1 MNHKPRT
8 RLAALLLACLL
19 LCPSPGRSEAA
30 IPTEETVESQT
41 QESVQKPAAT
51 PAEEA
56 AQEVK
61 PTEAPALPTQE
72 PMPEPTEAPPAE
84 ETAQEVEPTEAPA
97 LPTQEPMPEPTEAP
111 PAEETAQEVE
121 PTEAP
126 ALPTQE
132 PMPEPTEA
140 PSETA
145 LPTQPPAQAPTEAPQ
160 SPTEEPTSVPEA
172 EAPSPA
178 PETVPVQT
186 GEPLPFS
193 LQDAMA
199 QRGYAYVLAAAIP
212 LYAAQDLA
220 EPAYCMTQETAVL
233 LVRRFA
239 PEEGFAEVWLLN
251 ESYELITA
259 YTTVDALPEA
269 ALSDQE
275 VSALAGERLS
285 ALTADERLVFVVP
298 GYVPEQEPVPE
309 PGAAETVTPSAE
321 PEATETPPAQPGV
334 FVQVSTQ
341 TNAYTDIDSSG
352 MDADSLWAGC
362 FTQDA
367 TVQIEETLQ
376 DALGRW
382 WYRVRY
388 LYGDDFADGTLKWTE
403 EGTLWVLAQETCA
416 TGAADL
422 TVTDYALPV
431 SPPSRMMRM
440 SASPMPG
447 FSLKTINAPV
457 PSLYV
462 GQGGLHGSSGK
473 DSAYLQIAK
482 APGHGTVYATPHY
495 LDGYTVYCLEHTLPG
510 PGENISGGGQQPT
523 GPYVIV
529 DMDSYRTNPG
539 YSSIIYH
546 ESTLHAIGWVLRHT
560 YPFMVIDDDDPD
572 NETWSRVAGQF
583 AIRQVIREL
592 EGPQY
597 VRDYWNMDN
606 FYRASGQ
613 APGVYLE
620 YARWLAANGIA
631 RASMTGAI
639 SVSNQSTRFSGG
651 SLTGAVTLTT
661 DADLI
666 RVSRSYGALTGNTA
680 GQDESYY
687 YLNSGDTV
695 SITAPGTHLSFVAE
709 SVSSDEEEASFLVG
723 VPDVAIQ
730 KVLIPQ
736 YGAPYKLQSVTVTF
750 DMPLGA
756 AAVTKTSAST
766 GAPLAGAVFELVGG
780 NAVIATQTTG
790 ADGVARFENLQPG
803 VYTIREKSAPE
814 GYLVSVPGE
823 QSVTVTAGGTAH
835 ASFANAEI
843 TGKIR
848 VVKRDSLTREALAG
862 AEFTVTRLS
871 APAGATGVGGSVV
884 IVTDASG
891 VAETGWLP
899 WGRYRIEETKVPQHF
914 VDVGFETEVE
924 IRDSGRTCEIEVEN
938 EPTKGYIRI
947 TKTDRLNGNPIEGV
961 RFDIYENDEYGSA
974 LVGSMVTDENG
985 VAVSEPLRKG
995 RYIVR
1000 EQGKTAGYVFE
1011 EIALDAVVKPDE
1023 TTDLSVT
1030 NQPVRVRLKL
1040 YKRDADEYAGKPADA
1055 PDTRGDGELTGA
1067 VFRVLAAQDITD
1079 RQGNVI
1085 YEKGD
1090 VVVDSLTTAGED
1102 ASVTTD
1108 ALWPGVYEIVELA
1121 PPVGYQAAVDS
1132 IIVDARSAAKQS
1144 HEAVV
1149 IYEGVV
1155 TNEIRYGAQA
1165 IVKLLGGMSDDP
1177 DPDRVETPEAGAEFL
1192 VYLRKAGS
1200 YENARA
1206 LERDRLVTDENGYA
1220 KTKALPY
1227 GVYVLEQIKGA
1238 PGYELKGPILFEI
1251 DGTEDI
1257 LNPPPL
1263 TLSDRPIRYRL
1274 RLMKTDSETGKTIT
1288 LSGVS
1293 FKLRD
1298 ETGEFVTQTVSYP
1311 TLQETD
1317 TFVTDETGSVTLPE
1331 TLTWGLYFVEEVTAP
1346 KGYLIREEA
1355 LPVFVGQDGD
1365 VPGETYQIDVEVPN
1379 EPVKG
1384 RILLEKKGPRL
1395 TGFEVTADAYGN
1407 EAHRPVYEER
1417 YLAGAVFELRAAET
1431 VTGGDGTVWFEQG
1444 ELVETLTTAS
1454 DGPAASGL
1462 LPLGRYVLVEIHAP
1476 EGYAL
1481 DDTPHEVTLD
1491 ASDAY
1496 TPVVE
1501 VRAELTNEYLPAEIT
1516 LTKYKETM
1524 QAMED
1529 EHGVRQTVIT
1539 VPGEGFVFGLYNASD
1554 IPYDGGVLPAGTL
1567 VASGAT
1573 DTEGRLMFAGQ
1584 YPHGEYYVKELQAPE
1599 GWKLSAG
1606 TFPVS
1611 ILPEKAQEDAVIR
1624 AGLTVHNELICTPV
1638 TITKTDITG
1647 AAPVPGALIEVR
1659 NSRDEIIYHARTDE
1673 NGELPDILLMP
1684 GQYAFRE
1691 VLAPDGY
1698 ALNEAVCIFVV
1709 DAQGQVSGDT
1719 EIRDDWTR
1727 FSLRKTDTGGRVLAG
1742 VQFALVDA
1750 DGNQIM
1756 TAETDENG
1764 LASFERIPYG
1774 RYTVVETRPLSG
1786 YLPAG
1791 TVAELTVDG
1800 QYVNPDAPLEVVN
1813 VPADTPDIQTGVD
1826 LPFTPLMWAGVGMT
1840 AGALALIGV
1849 YGYRRRKRR

>member
-1 MNHKPRT
+1 MQTDVPV
-8 RLAALLLACLL
+8 
-19 LCPSPGRSEAA
+19 PQEAA
-30 IPTEETVESQT
+30 IPAEETPESQENV
-41 QESVQKPAAT
+41 QEPAAT

-61 PTEAPALPTQE
+61 PTEAPALPTLE
-72 PMPEPTEAPPAE
+72 PMTEPNEAPP
-84 ETAQEVEPTEAPA
+84 
-97 LPTQEPMPEPTEAP
+97 
-111 PAEETAQEVE
+111 
-121 PTEAP
+121 
-126 ALPTQE
+126 
-132 PMPEPTEA
+132 
-140 PSETA
+140 ETA

-160 SPTEEPTSVPEA
+160 PPTEEPTSVPEA

-178 PETVPVQT
+178 PETVPAQT
-186 GEPLPFS
+186 GEPLPLS

-199 QRGYAYVLAAAIP
+199 QRGYAYVLVAAIP

-233 LVRRFA
+233 LVRRLA

-259 YTTVDALPEA
+259 YTAVDALPEA

-275 VSALAGERLS
+275 VAALAGERPS

-298 GYVPEQEPVPE
+298 GYVPAQEPVPE

-321 PEATETPPAQPGV
+321 PEPAETPPAQPGA

-341 TNAYTDIDSSG
+341 TNVYTGIDWSG

-362 FTQDA
+362 FTRDA
-367 TVQIEETLQ
+367 TVQVEETLQ

-403 EGTLWVLAQETCA
+403 QGTLWVLAQETCA

-431 SPPSRMMRM
+431 SPSSRMMRM

-462 GQGGLHGSSGK
+462 GQGGLYGSSGK

-651 SLTGAVTLTT
+651 SLTGTVTLTT

-666 RVSRSYGALTGNTA
+666 RVSRSYGVLTGNTA

-766 GAPLAGAVFELVGG
+766 GASLAGAVFELVSG

-803 VYTIREKSAPE
+803 EYSIREKSAPE

-848 VVKRDSLTREALAG
+848 IVKRDGLTREALAG

-891 VAETGWLP
+891 VAETGWLS
-899 WGRYRIEETKVPQHF
+899 WGRYRIEETKVPRHY
-914 VDVGFETEVE
+914 VDVGFETEAE

-985 VAVSEPLRKG
+985 VTVSEPLRKG
-995 RYIVR
+995 RYIIR

-1055 PDTRGDGELTGA
+1055 PGTRGDGELTGA
-1067 VFRVLAAQDITD
+1067 VFRVLAAQGITD

-1085 YEKGD
+1085 YEKGA

-1274 RLMKTDSETGKTIT
+1274 RLMKTDGETGKTIT

-1365 VPGETYQIDVEVPN
+1365 APGETYQIDVEVPN

-1481 DDTPHEVTLD
+1481 DDMPHEVTLD

-1554 IPYDGGVLPAGTL
+1554 IPYDGGVLPAGML

-1573 DTEGRLMFAGQ
+1573 DAEGRLVFAGQ
-1584 YPHGEYYVKELQAPE
+1584 YPHGKYYVKELQAPE

-1624 AGLTVHNELICTPV
+1624 AGLTVHNEMICTPV

-1659 NSRDEIIYHARTDE
+1659 NSRDEIIYRARTDE

-1774 RYTVVETRPLSG
+1774 RYTVVETKPLPG

-1800 QYVNPDAPLEVVN
+1800 QYVNPDAPLEIVN

-1826 LPFTPLMWAGVGMT
+1826 LPFTSLMWAGVGMT
-1840 AGALALIGV
+1840 ASALVLIGV

>member
-8 RLAALLLACLL
+8 RLAAMLLACLL

-30 IPTEETVESQT
+30 VQT
-41 QESVQKPAAT
+41 DVPVPQEAAM

-84 ETAQEVEPTEAPA
+84 EAVQEVTPTEAPV
-97 LPTQEPMPEPTEAP
+97 LPTQGAIPEPTGAP
-111 PAEETAQEVE
+111 PA
-121 PTEAP
+121 
-126 ALPTQE
+126 
-132 PMPEPTEA
+132 
-140 PSETA
+140 ETA
-145 LPTQPPAQAPTEAPQ
+145 LPTQPPAQAPTEAPPNSIEEPASASQ
-160 SPTEEPTSVPEA
+160 TEEPAATDV
-172 EAPSPA
+172 
-178 PETVPVQT
+178 V
-186 GEPLPFS
+186 PLPLS

-212 LYAAQDLA
+212 LYAAQDLV

-233 LVRRFA
+233 LVHRFA
-239 PEEGFAEVWLLN
+239 PEEGFTEVWLLN
-251 ESYELITA
+251 ESYELTTA
-259 YTTVDALPEA
+259 YTAVDALPEA

-275 VSALAGERLS
+275 VAALAGERSS

-298 GYVPEQEPVPE
+298 GYVPEQVTVTET
-309 PGAAETVTPSAE
+309 GAAETVTPSAE
-321 PEATETPPAQPGV
+321 PEATETQPAQPGA

-341 TNAYTDIDSSG
+341 TNVYTGIDWSG
-352 MDADSLWAGC
+352 MDADRLWAGC

-367 TVQIEETLQ
+367 TVQVEETLQ

-388 LYGDDFADGTLKWTE
+388 LFGDDFDDGTLKWTE
-403 EGTLWVLAQETCA
+403 QGTLWVLEQETCI

-431 SPPSRMMRM
+431 STSSRMMRK

-462 GQGGLHGSSGK
+462 GQGGLYGSSGR

-651 SLTGAVTLTT
+651 SLTGTVTLTT

-766 GAPLAGAVFELVGG
+766 GAPLAGAVFELVSG

-848 VVKRDSLTREALAG
+848 IVKRDSLTREALAG

-884 IVTDASG
+884 IVTAASG

-899 WGRYRIEETKVPQHF
+899 WGRYRIKETKVPRHY
-914 VDVGFETEVE
+914 VDVGFETEAE

-1000 EQGKTAGYVFE
+1000 EHGETAGYVFE

-1055 PDTRGDGELTGA
+1055 PGTRGDGELTGA

-1085 YEKGD
+1085 YEKGA

-1121 PPVGYQAAVDS
+1121 PPVGYQESDTAITIDTRDAA
-1132 IIVDARSAAKQS
+1132 RQS
-1144 HEAVV
+1144 VEAV
-1149 IYEGVV
+1149 ITYEGVI
-1155 TNEIRYGAQA
+1155 TNSIKMGAQA

-1227 GVYVLEQIKGA
+1227 GVYVLEQTKGA

-1365 VPGETYQIDVEVPN
+1365 APGETYQIDVEVPN

-1529 EHGVRQTVIT
+1529 EYGVRQTVIT

-1554 IPYDGGVLPAGTL
+1554 IPCDGGVLPAGTL

-1573 DTEGRLMFAGQ
+1573 DADGRLVFAGQ

-1647 AAPVPGALIEVR
+1647 SAPVPGALIEVR
-1659 NSRDEIIYHARTDE
+1659 NSRDEIIYRARTDE

-1727 FSLRKTDTGGRVLAG
+1727 FSLRKTDTGGRALAG

-1840 AGALALIGV
+1840 VGGLVLIGA

>member
-8 RLAALLLACLL
+8 RLAAMLLACLL

-30 IPTEETVESQT
+30 VQTDVPVPQEAAIPAEETMEP
-41 QESVQKPAAT
+41 QETVQEPAAT

-56 AQEVK
+56 AQEVE
-61 PTEAPALPTQE
+61 PTEAPVLPTQE
-72 PMPEPTEAPPAE
+72 PMPESTEAPP
-84 ETAQEVEPTEAPA
+84 
-97 LPTQEPMPEPTEAP
+97 
-111 PAEETAQEVE
+111 
-121 PTEAP
+121 
-126 ALPTQE
+126 
-132 PMPEPTEA
+132 
-140 PSETA
+140 ETA
-145 LPTQPPAQAPTEAPQ
+145 LQTQPPAQAPTEVPQ
-160 SPTEEPTSVPEA
+160 PPTEEPTSVPEP

-178 PETVPVQT
+178 PETVPAQT
-186 GEPLPFS
+186 GEPLPLS

-199 QRGYAYVLAAAIP
+199 QHGYAYVLAAAIP

-233 LVRRFA
+233 LVHRFA

-259 YTTVDALPEA
+259 YTAVDALPEA

-275 VSALAGERLS
+275 VAALAGERPS

-298 GYVPEQEPVPE
+298 GYVPAQEPVPE

-321 PEATETPPAQPGV
+321 PEAAETPSVQPGA

-341 TNAYTDIDSSG
+341 TNVYTDIDSSG

-367 TVQIEETLQ
+367 TVQVEETLQ

-403 EGTLWVLAQETCA
+403 QGTLWVLALETCV

-431 SPPSRMMRM
+431 SPSSRMMRM

-462 GQGGLHGSSGK
+462 GQGGLYGSSGK

-651 SLTGAVTLTT
+651 SLTGTVTLTT

-766 GAPLAGAVFELVGG
+766 GAPLAGAVFELVSGD
-780 NAVIATQTTG
+780 AVIATQTTG

-848 VVKRDSLTREALAG
+848 IVKRDSLTREALAG

-899 WGRYRIEETKVPQHF
+899 WGRYRIEETTVPQHY

-924 IRDSGRTCEIEVEN
+924 IRDNGRTCEIEVEN

-1000 EQGKTAGYVFE
+1000 EHGETAGYVFE

-1030 NQPVRVRLKL
+1030 NQPVQVRLKL
-1040 YKRDADEYAGKPADA
+1040 YKRDADEYAGKPADV
-1055 PDTRGDGELTGA
+1055 PGTRGDGELTGA

-1079 RQGNVI
+1079 RQDNVI
-1085 YEKGD
+1085 YEKGA

-1108 ALWPGVYEIVELA
+1108 ALWPGMYEIVELA

-1132 IIVDARSAAKQS
+1132 IIVDARSAAEQS

-1274 RLMKTDSETGKTIT
+1274 RLIKTDSETGKAVT

-1311 TLQETD
+1311 TRQETD

-1355 LPVFVGQDGD
+1355 LTVFVGQDGD

-1454 DGPAASGL
+1454 NGPAASGL

-1573 DTEGRLMFAGQ
+1573 DADGRLIFAGQ

-1599 GWKLSAG
+1599 GWKLPAG

-1659 NSRDEIIYHARTDE
+1659 NSRDEIIYRARTDE

-1774 RYTVVETRPLSG
+1774 RYTVVETQPLPG

-1840 AGALALIGV
+1840 ASALVLIGV

>member
-8 RLAALLLACLL
+8 RLAAMLLACLL

-30 IPTEETVESQT
+30 VQTDVPVPQEAAIPAEETPESQET
-41 QESVQKPAAT
+41 VQEPAAT

-56 AQEVK
+56 
-61 PTEAPALPTQE
+61 
-72 PMPEPTEAPPAE
+72 
-84 ETAQEVEPTEAPA
+84 AQEVEPTEAPA
-97 LPTQEPMPEPTEAP
+97 LPTEEPMPESTEAP
-111 PAEETAQEVE
+111 TAET
-121 PTEAP
+121 

-132 PMPEPTEA
+132 
-140 PSETA
+140 
-145 LPTQPPAQAPTEAPQ
+145 PTQPPAQAPTEAPPNSIEEPASASQ
-160 SPTEEPTSVPEA
+160 TEEPAATDV
-172 EAPSPA
+172 
-178 PETVPVQT
+178 V
-186 GEPLPFS
+186 PLPLS

-199 QRGYAYVLAAAIP
+199 QRGYAYVLAAVIP

-233 LVRRFA
+233 LVHRFA

-251 ESYELITA
+251 ESYELTTA
-259 YTTVDALPEA
+259 YTAVDALPEA

-275 VSALAGERLS
+275 VAALAGERPS

-298 GYVPEQEPVPE
+298 GYVPAQEPVPE

-321 PEATETPPAQPGV
+321 PEAAETPSVQPGA

-341 TNAYTDIDSSG
+341 TNVYTDIDSSG

-367 TVQIEETLQ
+367 TVQVEETLQ

-403 EGTLWVLAQETCA
+403 QGTLWVLAQETCV

-431 SPPSRMMRM
+431 SPSSRMMRM

-462 GQGGLHGSSGK
+462 GQGGLYGSSGR

-756 AAVTKTSAST
+756 AVVTKTSAST
-766 GAPLAGAVFELVGG
+766 GAPLAGAVFELVSG

-848 VVKRDSLTREALAG
+848 IVKRDSLTREALAG

-871 APAGATGVGGSVV
+871 APAGATGVGDSVV

-899 WGRYRIEETKVPQHF
+899 WGRYRIEETTVPQHY

-924 IRDSGRTCEIEVEN
+924 IRDRGRTCEIEVEN

-974 LVGSMVTDENG
+974 LAGSMVTDENG
-985 VAVSEPLRKG
+985 VAVCEPLRKG

-1000 EQGKTAGYVFE
+1000 EHGETAGYVFE

-1055 PDTRGDGELTGA
+1055 PGTRGDGELTGA
-1067 VFRVLAAQDITD
+1067 VFRVLAAQGITD

-1085 YEKGD
+1085 YKKGA
-1090 VVVDSLTTAGED
+1090 VVVDSLTTAGQD

-1121 PPVGYQAAVDS
+1121 PPVGYQASETS
-1132 IIVDARSAAKQS
+1132 ITMDTRDAARQS
-1144 HEAVV
+1144 VEAV
-1149 IYEGVV
+1149 ITYEGVV

-1274 RLMKTDSETGKTIT
+1274 RLIKTDSETGKTIT

-1365 VPGETYQIDVEVPN
+1365 SPGETYQIDVEVPN

-1407 EAHRPVYEER
+1407 EAYRPVYEER

-1454 DGPAASGL
+1454 NGPAASGL

-1491 ASDAY
+1491 ASDAD

-1573 DTEGRLMFAGQ
+1573 DADGRLVFAGQ

-1599 GWKLSAG
+1599 GWKLPAG
-1606 TFPVS
+1606 TLPVS

-1647 AAPVPGALIEVR
+1647 SAPVPGALIEVR
-1659 NSRDEIIYHARTDE
+1659 NSRDEIIYRARTDE

-1800 QYVNPDAPLEVVN
+1800 QYVNPDAPLEIVN

-1840 AGALALIGV
+1840 AGALVLIGA

>member
-8 RLAALLLACLL
+8 RLAAMLLACLL

-30 IPTEETVESQT
+30 IPTEETMEP
-41 QESVQKPAAT
+41 QETVQEPAAT

-56 AQEVK
+56 AQEVE
-61 PTEAPALPTQE
+61 PTEAPVLPTQE
-72 PMPEPTEAPPAE
+72 PMPESTEAPPAE
-84 ETAQEVEPTEAPA
+84 EAAQEVEPTEAPA
-97 LPTQEPMPEPTEAP
+97 LPTEEPMPEPTEAP
-111 PAEETAQEVE
+111 PAET
-121 PTEAP
+121 

-132 PMPEPTEA
+132 
-140 PSETA
+140 
-145 LPTQPPAQAPTEAPQ
+145 PTQPPAQAPTEVPPA
-160 SPTEEPTSVPEA
+160 STEEP
-172 EAPSPA
+172 AP
-178 PETVPVQT
+178 TDVV
-186 GEPLPFS
+186 PLPLS

-212 LYAAQDLA
+212 LYAVQDLA
-220 EPAYCMTQETAVL
+220 EPAYCMAQETAVL
-233 LVRRFA
+233 LVHRFA

-251 ESYELITA
+251 ESYELTTA
-259 YTTVDALPEA
+259 YTAVDALPEA

-275 VSALAGERLS
+275 VAALAGERPS

-298 GYVPEQEPVPE
+298 GYVPAQETVTE
-309 PGAAETVTPSAE
+309 TGAAETVSPSAE
-321 PEATETPPAQPGV
+321 PEATETPPAQPGA

-367 TVQIEETLQ
+367 TVQVEETLQ

-403 EGTLWVLAQETCA
+403 QGTLWVLAQETCI

-431 SPPSRMMRM
+431 SPSSRMMRM

-462 GQGGLHGSSGK
+462 GQGGLHGGSGR

-560 YPFMVIDDDDPD
+560 YPFMVIDDNDPD

-666 RVSRSYGALTGNTA
+666 RVSRSYGVLTGNTA

-814 GYLVSVPGE
+814 GYFVSVPGE

-848 VVKRDSLTREALAG
+848 VVKRDGLTREALAG

-871 APAGATGVGGSVV
+871 APAGATGVGDSVV

-899 WGRYRIEETKVPQHF
+899 WGRYRIEETTVPQHY

-924 IRDSGRTCEIEVEN
+924 IRDSGRTCEIAVEN

-1000 EQGKTAGYVFE
+1000 EHGETAGYVFE

-1055 PDTRGDGELTGA
+1055 PGTRGDGELTGA

-1085 YEKGD
+1085 YEKGA
-1090 VVVDSLTTAGED
+1090 VVVDSLTTADQD

-1121 PPVGYQAAVDS
+1121 PPVGYQESDTAITIDTRDAA
-1132 IIVDARSAAKQS
+1132 RQS
-1144 HEAVV
+1144 VEAV
-1149 IYEGVV
+1149 ITYEGVI
-1155 TNEIRYGAQA
+1155 TNSIKMGAQA

-1365 VPGETYQIDVEVPN
+1365 SPGETYQIDVEVPN

-1554 IPYDGGVLPAGTL
+1554 IPCDGGVLPAGTL

-1573 DTEGRLMFAGQ
+1573 DADGRLVFAGQ

-1647 AAPVPGALIEVR
+1647 SAPVPGALIEVR
-1659 NSRDEIIYHARTDE
+1659 NSRDEIIYRARTDE

-1742 VQFALVDA
+1742 VQFALVDT

-1764 LASFERIPYG
+1764 LASFERIPHG
-1774 RYTVVETRPLSG
+1774 RYSVVETQPLPG

-1800 QYVNPDAPLEVVN
+1800 QYVNPDAPLEIVN

-1840 AGALALIGV
+1840 VGGLVLIGV

>member
-1 MNHKPRT
+1 MNHKPHT

-30 IPTEETVESQT
+30 VQTDVPVPQKAAIPAEETLESQET
-41 QESVQKPAAT
+41 MQEPAAT

-56 AQEVK
+56 AQEVE
-61 PTEAPALPTQE
+61 PTEAPVLPTQE
-72 PMPEPTEAPPAE
+72 PMPESTEAPP
-84 ETAQEVEPTEAPA
+84 
-97 LPTQEPMPEPTEAP
+97 
-111 PAEETAQEVE
+111 
-121 PTEAP
+121 
-126 ALPTQE
+126 
-132 PMPEPTEA
+132 
-140 PSETA
+140 ETA

-160 SPTEEPTSVPEA
+160 PPTEEPTSVPEA

-178 PETVPVQT
+178 PETVPAQT
-186 GEPLPFS
+186 GEPLPLS

-233 LVRRFA
+233 LVHRFA

-259 YTTVDALPEA
+259 YTAVDALPEA

-275 VSALAGERLS
+275 VAALAGERPS

-298 GYVPEQEPVPE
+298 GYVPAQEPVPE
-309 PGAAETVTPSAE
+309 PGAAEIVSPSAE
-321 PEATETPPAQPGV
+321 PEATETPPAQPGA

-341 TNAYTDIDSSG
+341 TNVYTDIDSSG

-367 TVQIEETLQ
+367 TVQVEETLQ

-388 LYGDDFADGTLKWTE
+388 LFGDDFADGTLKWTE
-403 EGTLWVLAQETCA
+403 QGTLWVLAQETRA

-651 SLTGAVTLTT
+651 SLTGTVTLTT

-666 RVSRSYGALTGNTA
+666 RVSRSYGVLTGNTA

-766 GAPLAGAVFELVGG
+766 GAPLADAVFELVGG

-848 VVKRDSLTREALAG
+848 IVKRDSLTREALAG

-899 WGRYRIEETKVPQHF
+899 WGRYRIEETTVPQHY

-924 IRDSGRTCEIEVEN
+924 IWDSGRTCEIEVEN

-1055 PDTRGDGELTGA
+1055 PGTRGDGELTGA

-1085 YEKGD
+1085 YEKGA

-1108 ALWPGVYEIVELA
+1108 ALWPGMYVFEELA
-1121 PPVGYQAAVDS
+1121 PPVGYQASDTAITIDTR
-1132 IIVDARSAAKQS
+1132 DAARQS
-1144 HEAVV
+1144 VETV
-1149 IYEGVV
+1149 ITYEGVI
-1155 TNEIRYGAQA
+1155 TNSIKMGAQA

-1206 LERDRLVTDENGYA
+1206 FERDRLVTDENGYA

-1251 DGTEDI
+1251 DGTEDV

-1274 RLMKTDSETGKTIT
+1274 RLMKTDGETGKAVT

-1311 TLQETD
+1311 TRQETD

-1365 VPGETYQIDVEVPN
+1365 APGETYQIDVEVPN

-1395 TGFEVTADAYGN
+1395 TGFEVTADAHGN

-1501 VRAELTNEYLPAEIT
+1501 VCAELTNEYLPAEIT

-1524 QAMED
+1524 QTMED

-1539 VPGEGFVFGLYNASD
+1539 VPGEGFVFGLFNTSD
-1554 IPYDGGVLPAGTL
+1554 IPHDGGVLPAGTL

-1573 DTEGRLMFAGQ
+1573 DADGRLVFAGQ
-1584 YPHGEYYVKELQAPE
+1584 YPQGEYYVKELQAPE
-1599 GWKLSAG
+1599 GWKLPAG

-1624 AGLTVHNELICTPV
+1624 AGLAVHNELIRTPV

-1647 AAPVPGALIEVR
+1647 SAPVPGALIEVR
-1659 NSRDEIIYHARTDE
+1659 NSRDEIIYRARTDE

-1709 DAQGQVSGDT
+1709 NAQGQVSGDT

-1774 RYTVVETRPLSG
+1774 RYSVVETQPLPG

-1800 QYVNPDAPLEVVN
+1800 QYVNPDAPLEIVN
-1813 VPADTPDIQTGVD
+1813 VPADTTDIQTGVD

-1840 AGALALIGV
+1840 AGALALVSV

>member
-1 MNHKPRT
+1 MNHKPHT

-30 IPTEETVESQT
+30 VQTDVPVPQKAAIPAEETPESQET
-41 QESVQKPAAT
+41 VQEPAAT

-72 PMPEPTEAPPAE
+72 PMPEPTEAPP
-84 ETAQEVEPTEAPA
+84 
-97 LPTQEPMPEPTEAP
+97 
-111 PAEETAQEVE
+111 
-121 PTEAP
+121 
-126 ALPTQE
+126 
-132 PMPEPTEA
+132 
-140 PSETA
+140 ETA
-145 LPTQPPAQAPTEAPQ
+145 LQTQPPAQAPTEAPQ
-160 SPTEEPTSVPEA
+160 PPTEEPTSVPEA

-178 PETVPVQT
+178 PETVPAQT
-186 GEPLPFS
+186 GEPLPLF

-220 EPAYCMTQETAVL
+220 EPAYCMAQETAVL
-233 LVRRFA
+233 LVHRLV
-239 PEEGFAEVWLLN
+239 PEGFAEVWLLN
-251 ESYELITA
+251 ESYGLITA
-259 YTTVDALPEA
+259 YTAVDALPEA

-275 VSALAGERLS
+275 VAALAGERPS

-298 GYVPEQEPVPE
+298 GYVPAQETVTE
-309 PGAAETVTPSAE
+309 TGAAETVSPSAE
-321 PEATETPPAQPGV
+321 PEATETPPAQPGA

-367 TVQIEETLQ
+367 TVQVEETLQ

-403 EGTLWVLAQETCA
+403 QGTLWVLEQETCI

-431 SPPSRMMRM
+431 SPSSRMMRM

-462 GQGGLHGSSGK
+462 GQGGLHGSSGR

-651 SLTGAVTLTT
+651 SLTGTVTLTT

-666 RVSRSYGALTGNTA
+666 RVSRSYGVLTGNTA

-766 GAPLAGAVFELVGG
+766 GAPLAGAVFDLVSGD
-780 NAVIATQTTG
+780 AVIATQTTG

-814 GYLVSVPGE
+814 GYFVSVPGE

-871 APAGATGVGGSVV
+871 APAGATGVGDSVV

-899 WGRYRIEETKVPQHF
+899 WGRYRIEETKVPRHY

-961 RFDIYENDEYGSA
+961 HFDIYENDEYGSA
-974 LVGSMVTDENG
+974 LAGSMVTDENG

-1000 EQGKTAGYVFE
+1000 EHGETAGYVFE

-1040 YKRDADEYAGKPADA
+1040 YKRDADEYAGKAADA
-1055 PDTRGDGELTGA
+1055 PGTRGDGELTGA

-1085 YEKGD
+1085 YEKGA

-1108 ALWPGVYEIVELA
+1108 ALWPGMYEIVELA
-1121 PPVGYQAAVDS
+1121 PPVGYQASDTAITIDTR
-1132 IIVDARSAAKQS
+1132 DAARQS
-1144 HEAVV
+1144 VEAV
-1149 IYEGVV
+1149 ITYEGVI
-1155 TNEIRYGAQA
+1155 TNSIKMGAQA

-1573 DTEGRLMFAGQ
+1573 DTEGRLVFAGQ

-1659 NSRDEIIYHARTDE
+1659 NSRDEIIYRARTDE

>member
-8 RLAALLLACLL
+8 RLAAMLLACLL

-30 IPTEETVESQT
+30 VQT
-41 QESVQKPAAT
+41 DVPVPQEAAM

-72 PMPEPTEAPPAE
+72 PMPELTEAPPAE
-84 ETAQEVEPTEAPA
+84 TE
-97 LPTQEPMPEPTEAP
+97 LPTQE
-111 PAEETAQEVE
+111 
-121 PTEAP
+121 
-126 ALPTQE
+126 
-132 PMPEPTEA
+132 
-140 PSETA
+140 
-145 LPTQPPAQAPTEAPQ
+145 PTQPPAQAPTEVPQ
-160 SPTEEPTSVPEA
+160 PPTEEPTSVPEA

-178 PETVPVQT
+178 PETVPAQT
-186 GEPLPFS
+186 GEPLPLS

-233 LVRRFA
+233 LVRRFV
-239 PEEGFAEVWLLN
+239 PEEGFAEVWLLDAN
-251 ESYELITA
+251 YELIAA
-259 YTTVDALPEA
+259 YTAVDALPEA

-275 VSALAGERLS
+275 VDALASERPS
-285 ALTADERLVFVVP
+285 ALTSDDCLVFVVP
-298 GYVPEQEPVPE
+298 GYAPAQEPVAEPGMAEETTSAPE
-309 PGAAETVTPSAE
+309 PETTAA
-321 PEATETPPAQPGV
+321 PPAQPGA

-341 TNAYTDIDSSG
+341 TNVYTDIDSSG

-367 TVQIEETLQ
+367 TVQVEETLQ

-403 EGTLWVLAQETCA
+403 QGTLWVLAQETCA

-431 SPPSRMMRM
+431 SPSPRMMRM

-651 SLTGAVTLTT
+651 SLTGTVTLTT

-666 RVSRSYGALTGNTA
+666 RVSRSYGVLTGNTA

-766 GAPLAGAVFELVGG
+766 GAPLAGAVFELAGG

-803 VYTIREKSAPE
+803 MYTIREKSAPE

-823 QSVTVTAGGTAH
+823 QSVTVTADGTAH

-848 VVKRDSLTREALAG
+848 IVKRDSLTREALAG

-899 WGRYRIEETKVPQHF
+899 WGRYRIEEIKVPQHF

-961 RFDIYENDEYGSA
+961 RFDIYENDEYGSVLA
-974 LVGSMVTDENG
+974 CSMVTDKNG

-1000 EQGKTAGYVFE
+1000 EHGETAGYVFE

-1055 PDTRGDGELTGA
+1055 PGTRGDGELTGA

-1079 RQGNVI
+1079 RQDNVI
-1085 YEKGD
+1085 YEKGA
-1090 VVVDSLTTAGED
+1090 VVVDSLTTAGQD

-1206 LERDRLVTDENGYA
+1206 FERDRLVTDENGYA

-1274 RLMKTDSETGKTIT
+1274 RLIKTDSETGKAVT

-1311 TLQETD
+1311 TRQETD

-1365 VPGETYQIDVEVPN
+1365 APGETYQIDVEVPN

-1384 RILLEKKGPRL
+1384 RILLEKKGLRL

-1573 DTEGRLMFAGQ
+1573 DTDGRLVLAGQ

-1599 GWKLSAG
+1599 GWKLPAG

-1659 NSRDEIIYHARTDE
+1659 NSRDEIIYRARTDE

-1709 DAQGQVSGDT
+1709 DALGQVSGDT

-1764 LASFERIPYG
+1764 LASFERIPHG
-1774 RYTVVETRPLSG
+1774 RYTVVETQPLPG

-1800 QYVNPDAPLEVVN
+1800 QYVNPDAPLEIVN
-1813 VPADTPDIQTGVD
+1813 VPADTTDIQTGVD
-1826 LPFTPLMWAGVGMT
+1826 LPFTPLMWTGVGMT
-1840 AGALALIGV
+1840 AGGLVLIGV

>member
-8 RLAALLLACLL
+8 RLAAMLLACLL

-30 IPTEETVESQT
+30 VQTDVPVPQEAAIPAEETPESQET
-41 QESVQKPAAT
+41 VQEPAAT

-72 PMPEPTEAPPAE
+72 PMPESTEAPPAE
-84 ETAQEVEPTEAPA
+84 EAVQEVTPTEAPV
-97 LPTQEPMPEPTEAP
+97 LPTQGAMPEPTGAP
-111 PAEETAQEVE
+111 PA
-121 PTEAP
+121 
-126 ALPTQE
+126 
-132 PMPEPTEA
+132 
-140 PSETA
+140 ETA
-145 LPTQPPAQAPTEAPQ
+145 LPTQPPAQAPTEAPPNSIEEPASASQ
-160 SPTEEPTSVPEA
+160 TEEP
-172 EAPSPA
+172 AP
-178 PETVPVQT
+178 TDVV
-186 GEPLPFS
+186 PLPLS

-233 LVRRFA
+233 LVQRLV

-251 ESYELITA
+251 ESYELTTA
-259 YTTVDALPEA
+259 YTAVDALPEA

-275 VSALAGERLS
+275 VSALAGERPS
-285 ALTADERLVFVVP
+285 ALTADEHLVFVVP
-298 GYVPEQEPVPE
+298 GYVPAQEPVPE

-321 PEATETPPAQPGV
+321 PEAAETPSVQPGA

-341 TNAYTDIDSSG
+341 TNVFSDVDTSFPENDSG
-352 MDADSLWAGC
+352 DLWLGY
-362 FTQDA
+362 FTRDA

-403 EGTLWVLAQETCA
+403 QGTLWVLAQETCA

-583 AIRQVIREL
+583 AIRQVISEL

-651 SLTGAVTLTT
+651 SLTGTVTLTT

-666 RVSRSYGALTGNTA
+666 RVSRSYGVLTGNTA

-766 GAPLAGAVFELVGG
+766 GAPLAGAVFELAGG

-848 VVKRDSLTREALAG
+848 IVKRDSLTREALAG

-899 WGRYRIEETKVPQHF
+899 WGRYRIEETTVPQHY

-924 IRDSGRTCEIEVEN
+924 IRDRGRTCEIEVEN

-947 TKTDRLNGNPIEGV
+947 TKTDRLNGNPIEGM
-961 RFDIYENDEYGSA
+961 RFDIYENDEHGSA
-974 LVGSMVTDENG
+974 LVCSMVTDENG
-985 VAVSEPLRKG
+985 VAVSELLRKG

-1000 EQGKTAGYVFE
+1000 EHGETAGYVFE

-1030 NQPVRVRLKL
+1030 NQPARVRLEL
-1040 YKRDADEYAGKPADA
+1040 YKRDADEYAGKPADV
-1055 PDTRGDGELTGA
+1055 PGTRGDGELTGA

-1085 YEKGD
+1085 YEKGA

-1108 ALWPGVYEIVELA
+1108 ALWPGMYEIVELA

-1132 IIVDARSAAKQS
+1132 IIVDARSAAEQS

-1206 LERDRLVTDENGYA
+1206 FERDRLVTDENGYA

-1311 TLQETD
+1311 TRQETD

-1355 LPVFVGQDGD
+1355 LTVFVGQDGD
-1365 VPGETYQIDVEVPN
+1365 APGETYQIDVEVPN

-1407 EAHRPVYEER
+1407 EAHRPVYEES
-1417 YLAGAVFELRAAET
+1417 YLAGTVFELRAAET
-1431 VTGGDGTVWFEQG
+1431 ITGGDGTVWFEQG

-1573 DTEGRLMFAGQ
+1573 DTDGRLVFAGR

-1599 GWKLSAG
+1599 GWKLPAR

-1624 AGLTVHNELICTPV
+1624 AGLTVHNEMICTPV

-1659 NSRDEIIYHARTDE
+1659 NSRDEIIYRARTDE

-1764 LASFERIPYG
+1764 LASFERIPHG
-1774 RYTVVETRPLSG
+1774 RYSVVETKPLPG

-1800 QYVNPDAPLEVVN
+1800 QYVNPDAPLEIVN

-1840 AGALALIGV
+1840 VGGLVLIGA

>member
-30 IPTEETVESQT
+30 VQTEVPVQKEAAIPAEETPESQET
-41 QESVQKPAAT
+41 VQEPAAT

-72 PMPEPTEAPPAE
+72 PMPEPTEAPP
-84 ETAQEVEPTEAPA
+84 
-97 LPTQEPMPEPTEAP
+97 
-111 PAEETAQEVE
+111 
-121 PTEAP
+121 
-126 ALPTQE
+126 
-132 PMPEPTEA
+132 
-140 PSETA
+140 ETA

-160 SPTEEPTSVPEA
+160 PPTEEPTSVPEA

-178 PETVPVQT
+178 PETVPAQT

-233 LVRRFA
+233 LVHRFA

-251 ESYELITA
+251 ESYELTTA
-259 YTTVDALPEA
+259 YTAVDALPEA

-275 VSALAGERLS
+275 VAALAGERPS

-298 GYVPEQEPVPE
+298 GYVPAQEPVPE
-309 PGAAETVTPSAE
+309 SAET
-321 PEATETPPAQPGV
+321 EAAVQPMEQSSSESVITPAQPGA

-341 TNAYTDIDSSG
+341 TNVYTGIDWSG

-367 TVQIEETLQ
+367 TVQVEETLQ

-403 EGTLWVLAQETCA
+403 QGTLWVLEQETCI

-431 SPPSRMMRM
+431 STSSRMMRM

-462 GQGGLHGSSGK
+462 GQGGLYGSSGR

-651 SLTGAVTLTT
+651 SLTGTVTLTT

-766 GAPLAGAVFELVGG
+766 GAPLAGAVFELVSG

-848 VVKRDSLTREALAG
+848 IVKRDSLTREALAG

-884 IVTDASG
+884 IVTAASG

-899 WGRYRIEETKVPQHF
+899 WGRYRIKETKVPRHY
-914 VDVGFETEVE
+914 VDVGFETEAE

-1000 EQGKTAGYVFE
+1000 EHGETAGYVFE

-1055 PDTRGDGELTGA
+1055 PGTRGDGELTGA

-1085 YEKGD
+1085 YEKGA

-1121 PPVGYQAAVDS
+1121 PPVGYQESDTAITIDTRDAA
-1132 IIVDARSAAKQS
+1132 RQS
-1144 HEAVV
+1144 VEAV
-1149 IYEGVV
+1149 ITYEGVI
-1155 TNEIRYGAQA
+1155 TNSIKMGAQA

-1227 GVYVLEQIKGA
+1227 GVYVLEQTKGA

-1263 TLSDRPIRYRL
+1263 TLSDRPIRYLL
-1274 RLMKTDSETGKTIT
+1274 RLMKTDSETGKAVT

-1365 VPGETYQIDVEVPN
+1365 APGETYQIDVEVPN

-1529 EHGVRQTVIT
+1529 EYGVRQTVIT

-1554 IPYDGGVLPAGTL
+1554 IPCDGGVLPAGTL

-1573 DTEGRLMFAGQ
+1573 DADGRLVFAGQ

-1647 AAPVPGALIEVR
+1647 SAPVPGALIEVR
-1659 NSRDEIIYHARTDE
+1659 NSRDEIIYRARTDE

-1727 FSLRKTDTGGRVLAG
+1727 FSLRKTDTGGRALAG

-1840 AGALALIGV
+1840 VGGLVLIGA

>member
-111 PAEETAQEVE
+111 PAET
-121 PTEAP
+121 

-132 PMPEPTEA
+132 
-140 PSETA
+140 
-145 LPTQPPAQAPTEAPQ
+145 PTQPPAQAPTEAPPA
-160 SPTEEPTSVPEA
+160 STEEP
-172 EAPSPA
+172 AP
-178 PETVPVQT
+178 TDVV
-186 GEPLPFS
+186 PLPLS

-199 QRGYAYVLAAAIP
+199 QRGFAYVLAAAIP

-220 EPAYCMTQETAVL
+220 EPAYCMAQETAVL
-233 LVRRFA
+233 LVHRLV
-239 PEEGFAEVWLLN
+239 PERFAEVWLLN

-259 YTTVDALPEA
+259 YTAVDALPEA
-269 ALSDQE
+269 VLSDQE
-275 VSALAGERLS
+275 VAALAGERPS

-298 GYVPEQEPVPE
+298 GYVPAQEPVPE

-321 PEATETPPAQPGV
+321 PEAAETTSVQPGA

-341 TNAYTDIDSSG
+341 TNVYTDIDSSG

-367 TVQIEETLQ
+367 TVQVEETLQ

-388 LYGDDFADGTLKWTE
+388 LFGDDFADGTLKWTE
-403 EGTLWVLAQETCA
+403 QGTLWVLAQETCV

-431 SPPSRMMRM
+431 STSSRMMRM

-462 GQGGLHGSSGK
+462 GQGGLYGSSGR

-651 SLTGAVTLTT
+651 SLTGTVTLTT

-666 RVSRSYGALTGNTA
+666 RVSRSYGVLTGNTA

-766 GAPLAGAVFELVGG
+766 GASLAGAVFELVSG

-803 VYTIREKSAPE
+803 EYSIREKSAPE

-848 VVKRDSLTREALAG
+848 IVKRDSLTREALAG

-899 WGRYRIEETKVPQHF
+899 WGRYRIEETTVPQHY

-924 IRDSGRTCEIEVEN
+924 IWDSGRTCEIEVEN

-985 VAVSEPLRKG
+985 VAVSELLRKG

-1000 EQGKTAGYVFE
+1000 EHGETAGYVFE

-1030 NQPVRVRLKL
+1030 NQPVQVRLKL

-1055 PDTRGDGELTGA
+1055 PGTRGDGELTGA

-1121 PPVGYQAAVDS
+1121 PPVGYQASETS
-1132 IIVDARSAAKQS
+1132 ITIDTRDAARQS
-1144 HEAVV
+1144 VEAV
-1149 IYEGVV
+1149 ITYEGVV

-1238 PGYELKGPILFEI
+1238 PGYELKGPLLFEI

-1274 RLMKTDSETGKTIT
+1274 RLMKTDSETGKAVT

-1311 TLQETD
+1311 TRQETD

-1365 VPGETYQIDVEVPN
+1365 APGETYQIDAEVPN

-1384 RILLEKKGPRL
+1384 RILLEKKGPWL

-1573 DTEGRLMFAGQ
+1573 DADGRLIFAGQ

-1599 GWKLSAG
+1599 GWKLPAG

-1659 NSRDEIIYHARTDE
+1659 NSRDEIIYRARTDE

-1709 DAQGQVSGDT
+1709 DALGQVSGDT

-1813 VPADTPDIQTGVD
+1813 VPADTTDIQTGVD

>member
-1 MNHKPRT
+1 MNHKPHT
-8 RLAALLLACLL
+8 RLAAMLLACLL

-30 IPTEETVESQT
+30 VQTDVPVPQEAAIPAEETLEL
-41 QESVQKPAAT
+41 QETVQEPAAT

-56 AQEVK
+56 VQEVT

-84 ETAQEVEPTEAPA
+84 EAAQEVKPTEAPA
-97 LPTQEPMPEPTEAP
+97 LSTQEPMPEPTEAP
-111 PAEETAQEVE
+111 P
-121 PTEAP
+121 
-126 ALPTQE
+126 
-132 PMPEPTEA
+132 
-140 PSETA
+140 ETA

-160 SPTEEPTSVPEA
+160 PPTEEPTSVPEA

-178 PETVPVQT
+178 PETVPAQT
-186 GEPLPFS
+186 GEPLPLS

-199 QRGYAYVLAAAIP
+199 QHGYAYVLAAAIP

-220 EPAYCMTQETAVL
+220 EPAYCMAQETAVL

-251 ESYELITA
+251 ESYGLITA
-259 YTTVDALPEA
+259 YTAVDALPEA

-275 VSALAGERLS
+275 VAALAGERPS

-298 GYVPEQEPVPE
+298 GYVPAQEPVPE

-321 PEATETPPAQPGV
+321 PEAAETPSVQPGA

-341 TNAYTDIDSSG
+341 TNVYTGIDSSG

-367 TVQIEETLQ
+367 TVQVEETLQ

-403 EGTLWVLAQETCA
+403 QGTLWVLAQETCA

-431 SPPSRMMRM
+431 SPSSRMMRM

-462 GQGGLHGSSGK
+462 GQGGLHGRSGK

-651 SLTGAVTLTT
+651 SLTGTVTLTT

-848 VVKRDSLTREALAG
+848 IVKRDSLTREALAG

-899 WGRYRIEETKVPQHF
+899 WGRYRIEETKVPRHY

-947 TKTDRLNGNPIEGV
+947 IKTDRLNGNPIEGV

-974 LVGSMVTDENG
+974 LVCSMVTDENG

-1000 EQGKTAGYVFE
+1000 EHGETAGYVFE

-1055 PDTRGDGELTGA
+1055 PGTRGDGELTGA

-1079 RQGNVI
+1079 RQDNVI
-1085 YEKGD
+1085 YEKGA
-1090 VVVDSLTTAGED
+1090 VVVDSLTTAGQD

-1121 PPVGYQAAVDS
+1121 PPVGYQASDTAITIDTR
-1132 IIVDARSAAKQS
+1132 DAARQS
-1144 HEAVV
+1144 VEAV
-1149 IYEGVV
+1149 ITYEGVV

-1192 VYLRKAGS
+1192 VYLRKAGA

-1206 LERDRLVTDENGYA
+1206 FERDRLVTDENGYA

-1238 PGYELKGPILFEI
+1238 PGYELKGPLLFEI

-1298 ETGEFVTQTVSYP
+1298 ETGELVTQTVSYP
-1311 TLQETD
+1311 TRQETD

-1462 LPLGRYVLVEIHAP
+1462 LPLGRYVLVEIYAP

-1491 ASDAY
+1491 VSDAY

-1501 VRAELTNEYLPAEIT
+1501 VCAELTNEYLPAEIT

-1573 DTEGRLMFAGQ
+1573 DADGRLVFAGQ

-1599 GWKLSAG
+1599 GWKLPAG
-1606 TFPVS
+1606 TFPIS

-1624 AGLTVHNELICTPV
+1624 AGLTVHNEMICTPV

-1659 NSRDEIIYHARTDE
+1659 NSRDEIIYRARTDE

-1764 LASFERIPYG
+1764 LASFERIPHG
-1774 RYTVVETRPLSG
+1774 RYTVEETQPLPG

-1800 QYVNPDAPLEVVN
+1800 QYVNPDAPLEIVN

-1840 AGALALIGV
+1840 AGALVLIGA

>member
-1 MNHKPRT
+1 M
-8 RLAALLLACLL
+8 
-19 LCPSPGRSEAA
+19 S
-30 IPTEETVESQT
+30 IPT
-41 QESVQKPAAT
+41 
-51 PAEEA
+51 
-56 AQEVK
+56 
-61 PTEAPALPTQE
+61 
-72 PMPEPTEAPPAE
+72 
-84 ETAQEVEPTEAPA
+84 
-97 LPTQEPMPEPTEAP
+97 
-111 PAEETAQEVE
+111 
-121 PTEAP
+121 
-126 ALPTQE
+126 
-132 PMPEPTEA
+132 
-140 PSETA
+140 
-145 LPTQPPAQAPTEAPQ
+145 
-160 SPTEEPTSVPEA
+160 
-172 EAPSPA
+172 
-178 PETVPVQT
+178 
-186 GEPLPFS
+186 
-193 LQDAMA
+193 
-199 QRGYAYVLAAAIP
+199 
-212 LYAAQDLA
+212 
-220 EPAYCMTQETAVL
+220 
-233 LVRRFA
+233 
-239 PEEGFAEVWLLN
+239 
-251 ESYELITA
+251 LI
-259 YTTVDALPEA
+259 
-269 ALSDQE
+269 
-275 VSALAGERLS
+275 
-285 ALTADERLVFVVP
+285 
-298 GYVPEQEPVPE
+298 
-309 PGAAETVTPSAE
+309 
-321 PEATETPPAQPGV
+321 
-334 FVQVSTQ
+334 
-341 TNAYTDIDSSG
+341 SG
-352 MDADSLWAGC
+352 MDTDRLWAGC

-367 TVQIEETLQ
+367 TVQVEETLQ

-403 EGTLWVLAQETCA
+403 QGTLWVLAQETCA

-431 SPPSRMMRM
+431 SPSSRMMRM

-457 PSLYV
+457 PLLYV
-462 GQGGLHGSSGK
+462 GQGGLYGSSGK

-639 SVSNQSTRFSGG
+639 SVSNQSTRFLGG
-651 SLTGAVTLTT
+651 SLTGTVTLTT

-666 RVSRSYGALTGNTA
+666 RVSRSYGVLTGNTA

-723 VPDVAIQ
+723 VPDAAIQ

-766 GAPLAGAVFELVGG
+766 GAPLAGAVFELADG

-848 VVKRDSLTREALAG
+848 IVKRDSLTREALAG

-871 APAGATGVGGSVV
+871 APAGATGVGDSVV

-899 WGRYRIEETKVPQHF
+899 WGRYRIEETTVPQHY

-947 TKTDRLNGNPIEGV
+947 IKTDRLNGNPIEGV

-974 LVGSMVTDENG
+974 LVCSMVTDENG

-1000 EQGKTAGYVFE
+1000 EHGETAGYVFE

-1030 NQPVRVRLKL
+1030 NQPVQVRLKL
-1040 YKRDADEYAGKPADA
+1040 YKRDADEYTGKPADA
-1055 PDTRGDGELTGA
+1055 PGTRGDGELTGA

-1085 YEKGD
+1085 YEKGA

-1132 IIVDARSAAKQS
+1132 IIVDARSAAEQS
-1144 HEAVV
+1144 QEAVV

-1274 RLMKTDSETGKTIT
+1274 RLMKTDSETGKAVT

-1365 VPGETYQIDVEVPN
+1365 APGETYQIDVEVPN

-1431 VTGGDGTVWFEQG
+1431 VTGWDDTVWFEQG

-1501 VRAELTNEYLPAEIT
+1501 VCAELTNEYLPAEIT

-1539 VPGEGFVFGLYNASD
+1539 VPGEGIVFGLYNASD

-1573 DTEGRLMFAGQ
+1573 DADGRLVFAGQ

-1599 GWKLSAG
+1599 GWKLPAG

-1624 AGLTVHNELICTPV
+1624 AGLTVHNEMICTPV

-1659 NSRDEIIYHARTDE
+1659 NSRDEIIYRARIDE

-1764 LASFERIPYG
+1764 LASFERIPHG
-1774 RYTVVETRPLSG
+1774 SYTVVETQPLPG

-1800 QYVNPDAPLEVVN
+1800 QYVNPDTTLEIVN

-1840 AGALALIGV
+1840 AGALVLIGV

>member
-8 RLAALLLACLL
+8 RLAAMLLACLL

-30 IPTEETVESQT
+30 VQTDVPVPQEAAIPAEETMEP
-41 QESVQKPAAT
+41 QETVQEPAAT

-72 PMPEPTEAPPAE
+72 PMPEPTEAPP
-84 ETAQEVEPTEAPA
+84 
-97 LPTQEPMPEPTEAP
+97 
-111 PAEETAQEVE
+111 
-121 PTEAP
+121 
-126 ALPTQE
+126 
-132 PMPEPTEA
+132 
-140 PSETA
+140 ETA
-145 LPTQPPAQAPTEAPQ
+145 LPTQPPAQVPTEAPQ
-160 SPTEEPTSVPEA
+160 PPTEEPTSVPEA

-178 PETVPVQT
+178 PETVPAQT
-186 GEPLPFS
+186 GEPLPLS

-199 QRGYAYVLAAAIP
+199 QHGYAYVLAAAIP

-220 EPAYCMTQETAVL
+220 EPAYCMAQETAVL
-233 LVRRFA
+233 LVHRLV

-251 ESYELITA
+251 ESYELTTA
-259 YTTVDALPEA
+259 YTAVDALPEA

-275 VSALAGERLS
+275 VAALAGERPS

-298 GYVPEQEPVPE
+298 GYVPAQEPVPE

-321 PEATETPPAQPGV
+321 PEPAETPPAQPGA

-341 TNAYTDIDSSG
+341 TNVYTGIDSSG

-367 TVQIEETLQ
+367 TVQVEETLQ

-388 LYGDDFADGTLKWTE
+388 LFGDDFADGTLKWTE
-403 EGTLWVLAQETCA
+403 QGTLWVLAQETCA

-431 SPPSRMMRM
+431 SPSSRMMRM

-462 GQGGLHGSSGK
+462 GQGGLYGSSGR

-510 PGENISGGGQQPT
+510 PGENISGDGQQPT

-651 SLTGAVTLTT
+651 SLTGTVTLTT

-666 RVSRSYGALTGNTA
+666 RVSRSYGVLTGNTA

-756 AAVTKTSAST
+756 VAVTKTSAST
-766 GAPLAGAVFELVGG
+766 GAPLAGAVFELASGD
-780 NAVIATQTTG
+780 AVIATQTTG

-823 QSVTVTAGGTAH
+823 QSVTVTASGTAH

-871 APAGATGVGGSVV
+871 APAGATGVGDSVV

-899 WGRYRIEETKVPQHF
+899 WGRYRIEETKVPRHY

-995 RYIVR
+995 HYIVR
-1000 EQGKTAGYVFE
+1000 EHGETAGYVFE

-1030 NQPVRVRLKL
+1030 NQPVWVRLKL
-1040 YKRDADEYAGKPADA
+1040 YKRDTDEYAGKPADA
-1055 PDTRGDGELTGA
+1055 PGTRGDGELTGA

-1079 RQGNVI
+1079 RQDNVI
-1085 YEKGD
+1085 YEKGA
-1090 VVVDSLTTAGED
+1090 VVVDSLTTAGQD

-1227 GVYVLEQIKGA
+1227 GVYVLEQTKGA

-1274 RLMKTDSETGKTIT
+1274 RLMKTDSETGKAIT
-1288 LSGVS
+1288 LSGVF

-1331 TLTWGLYFVEEVTAP
+1331 ITWGLYFIEEVTAP

-1379 EPVKG
+1379 KPVKG

-1481 DDTPHEVTLD
+1481 DDTPHEVALTSADNQTAIVNL
-1491 ASDAY
+1491 
-1496 TPVVE
+1496 TVE
-1501 VRAELTNEYLPAEIT
+1501 VGNDYYHAEIT
-1516 LTKYKETM
+1516 IQKEAETLQSVPQDDGM
-1524 QAMED
+1524 IIRS
-1529 EHGVRQTVIT
+1529 VTT

-1567 VASGAT
+1567 VASGTT
-1573 DTEGRLMFAGQ
+1573 DVDGRLVFAGQ
-1584 YPHGEYYVKELQAPE
+1584 YPQGEYYVKELQAPE

-1611 ILPEKAQEDAVIR
+1611 ILPEKAQEDALIR

-1647 AAPVPGALIEVR
+1647 SAPVPGALIEVR
-1659 NSRDEIIYHARTDE
+1659 NSRDEIIYRARTDE

-1727 FSLRKTDTGGRVLAG
+1727 FSLRKTDTGDRVLAG

-1840 AGALALIGV
+1840 AGGLVLIGV

>member
-8 RLAALLLACLL
+8 RLAAMLLACLL

-111 PAEETAQEVE
+111 P
-121 PTEAP
+121 
-126 ALPTQE
+126 
-132 PMPEPTEA
+132 
-140 PSETA
+140 ETA

-178 PETVPVQT
+178 PETVPAQT
-186 GEPLPFS
+186 GETLPLS

-199 QRGYAYVLAAAIP
+199 QHGYAYVLAAAIP

-220 EPAYCMTQETAVL
+220 EPAYCMAQETAVL
-233 LVRRFA
+233 LVHRLV
-239 PEEGFAEVWLLN
+239 PEGFAEVWLLN

-259 YTTVDALPEA
+259 YTAVDALPEA
-269 ALSDQE
+269 SLSDQE
-275 VSALAGERLS
+275 VAALAGERPS

-298 GYVPEQEPVPE
+298 GYVPAQEPVPE
-309 PGAAETVTPSAE
+309 SAET
-321 PEATETPPAQPGV
+321 EAAVQPMEQFSLESVITPAQPSA

-341 TNAYTDIDSSG
+341 TNVYTDIDSSG

-367 TVQIEETLQ
+367 TVQVEETLQ

-388 LYGDDFADGTLKWTE
+388 LFGDDFDDGTLKWTE
-403 EGTLWVLAQETCA
+403 QGTLWVLAQETCA

-431 SPPSRMMRM
+431 SPSSRMMRM

-482 APGHGTVYATPHY
+482 VPGHGTVYATPHY

-766 GAPLAGAVFELVGG
+766 GAPLAGAVFELVSG
-780 NAVIATQTTG
+780 NAVITTQTTG
-790 ADGVARFENLQPG
+790 ADGAARFENLQPG

-871 APAGATGVGGSVV
+871 APAGATGVGDSVV

-899 WGRYRIEETKVPQHF
+899 WGRYRIEETKVPRHY

-974 LVGSMVTDENG
+974 LVCSMVTDENG
-985 VAVSEPLRKG
+985 VAVSEPLHKG

-1000 EQGKTAGYVFE
+1000 EHGETAGYVFE

-1030 NQPVRVRLKL
+1030 NQPMRVRLKL

-1055 PDTRGDGELTGA
+1055 PGTRGDGELTGA

-1085 YEKGD
+1085 YEKGA
-1090 VVVDSLTTAGED
+1090 VVVDSLTTAGQD

-1132 IIVDARSAAKQS
+1132 IIVDARSAVEQS
-1144 HEAVV
+1144 QEAVV

-1274 RLMKTDSETGKTIT
+1274 RLIKTDSETGKAVT

-1365 VPGETYQIDVEVPN
+1365 APGETYQIDVEVPN

-1481 DDTPHEVTLD
+1481 DDTPYEVTLD
-1491 ASDAY
+1491 VSDAY

-1501 VRAELTNEYLPAEIT
+1501 VCAELTNEYLPAEIT

-1539 VPGEGFVFGLYNASD
+1539 VPGEGFVFGLCNASD
-1554 IPYDGGVLPAGTL
+1554 IPYDGGVLPAGML

-1573 DTEGRLMFAGQ
+1573 DAEGRLVFAGQ

-1599 GWKLSAG
+1599 GWKLPAG

-1624 AGLTVHNELICTPV
+1624 AGLTVHNEMICTPV

-1659 NSRDEIIYHARTDE
+1659 NSRDEIIYRARTDE

-1774 RYTVVETRPLSG
+1774 RYTVVETQPLPG

-1840 AGALALIGV
+1840 ASALVLIGA

>member
-8 RLAALLLACLL
+8 RLAAMLLACLL

-30 IPTEETVESQT
+30 VQTDVPVPQEAAIPAEETMEP
-41 QESVQKPAAT
+41 QETVQEPAAT

-56 AQEVK
+56 AQEVE
-61 PTEAPALPTQE
+61 PTEAPVLPTQE
-72 PMPEPTEAPPAE
+72 PMPESTEAPP
-84 ETAQEVEPTEAPA
+84 
-97 LPTQEPMPEPTEAP
+97 
-111 PAEETAQEVE
+111 
-121 PTEAP
+121 
-126 ALPTQE
+126 
-132 PMPEPTEA
+132 
-140 PSETA
+140 ETA
-145 LPTQPPAQAPTEAPQ
+145 LQTQPPAQAPTEAPQ
-160 SPTEEPTSVPEA
+160 PPTEEPTSVPEP

-178 PETVPVQT
+178 PETVPAQT
-186 GEPLPFS
+186 GEPLPLS

-199 QRGYAYVLAAAIP
+199 QHGYAYVLAAAIP

-233 LVRRFA
+233 LVHRFA

-259 YTTVDALPEA
+259 YTAVDALPEA

-275 VSALAGERLS
+275 VAALAGERPS

-298 GYVPEQEPVPE
+298 GYVPAQEPVPE

-321 PEATETPPAQPGV
+321 PEAAETPSVQPGA

-341 TNAYTDIDSSG
+341 TNVYTDIDSSG

-367 TVQIEETLQ
+367 TVQVEETLQ

-388 LYGDDFADGTLKWTE
+388 LYGDDFDDGTLKWTE
-403 EGTLWVLAQETCA
+403 QGTLWVLAQETCA

-431 SPPSRMMRM
+431 STSYRMMRT

-651 SLTGAVTLTT
+651 SLTGTVTLTT

-766 GAPLAGAVFELVGG
+766 GAPLAGAVFELVSGD
-780 NAVIATQTTG
+780 AVIATQTTG

-848 VVKRDSLTREALAG
+848 IVKRDSLTREALAG

-871 APAGATGVGGSVV
+871 APAGATGVGDSVV

-914 VDVGFETEVE
+914 VDVGFEIEVE

-1000 EQGKTAGYVFE
+1000 EHGETAGYVFE

-1055 PDTRGDGELTGA
+1055 PGTRGDGELTGA

-1079 RQGNVI
+1079 RQDNVI
-1085 YEKGD
+1085 YEKGA

-1121 PPVGYQAAVDS
+1121 PPVGYQASDTAITMDTR
-1132 IIVDARSAAKQS
+1132 DAARQS
-1144 HEAVV
+1144 VEAV
-1149 IYEGVV
+1149 ITYEGVV

-1263 TLSDRPIRYRL
+1263 TLSDRPIRYHL
-1274 RLMKTDSETGKTIT
+1274 RLMKTDSETGKAVT

-1311 TLQETD
+1311 TRQETD

-1444 ELVETLTTAS
+1444 ELVENLTTAS

-1481 DDTPHEVTLD
+1481 DDTPYEVTLD

-1529 EHGVRQTVIT
+1529 EYGVRQTVIT
-1539 VPGEGFVFGLYNASD
+1539 VPGEDFVFGLYNTSD

-1573 DTEGRLMFAGQ
+1573 DADGRLVFAGQ

-1599 GWKLSAG
+1599 GWKLPAG

-1647 AAPVPGALIEVR
+1647 SAPVPGALIEVR
-1659 NSRDEIIYHARTDE
+1659 NSRDEIIYRARTDE

-1764 LASFERIPYG
+1764 LASFKRIPHG
-1774 RYTVVETRPLSG
+1774 RYSVVETQPLPG

-1840 AGALALIGV
+1840 AGALVLIGV

>member
-8 RLAALLLACLL
+8 RLAAMLLACLL

-30 IPTEETVESQT
+30 VQTDVPVPQKAAIPAEETLESQET
-41 QESVQKPAAT
+41 MQEPAAT

-56 AQEVK
+56 AQEVE
-61 PTEAPALPTQE
+61 PTEAPVLPTQEPMPESTEAPTAEEAVQEVTPTEAPVLPTQE

-84 ETAQEVEPTEAPA
+84 TA
-97 LPTQEPMPEPTEAP
+97 LPTQEPA
-111 PAEETAQEVE
+111 
-121 PTEAP
+121 
-126 ALPTQE
+126 
-132 PMPEPTEA
+132 
-140 PSETA
+140 
-145 LPTQPPAQAPTEAPQ
+145 QPPAQAPTEAPPA
-160 SPTEEPTSVPEA
+160 STEEP
-172 EAPSPA
+172 AP
-178 PETVPVQT
+178 TDVV
-186 GEPLPFS
+186 PLPLS

-199 QRGYAYVLAAAIP
+199 QRGFAYVLAAAIP

-233 LVRRFA
+233 LVHRLV
-239 PEEGFAEVWLLN
+239 PEGFAEVWLLN

-259 YTTVDALPEA
+259 YTAVDALPEA

-275 VSALAGERLS
+275 VAALAGERPS

-298 GYVPEQEPVPE
+298 GYVPAQEPVPE
-309 PGAAETVTPSAE
+309 SAET
-321 PEATETPPAQPGV
+321 EAAVQPMEQSSSESVITPAQPGA

-341 TNAYTDIDSSG
+341 TNVYTDIDSSG

-367 TVQIEETLQ
+367 TVQVEETLQ
-376 DALGRW
+376 DALDRW

-403 EGTLWVLAQETCA
+403 QGTLWVLAQETCA

-431 SPPSRMMRM
+431 SPSSRMMRM

-651 SLTGAVTLTT
+651 SLTGTVTLTT

-666 RVSRSYGALTGNTA
+666 RVSRSYGVLTGNTA

-695 SITAPGTHLSFVAE
+695 SITAPGAHLSFVAE

-766 GAPLAGAVFELVGG
+766 GAPLAGAVFELVSG

-848 VVKRDSLTREALAG
+848 IVKRDSLTREALAG

-899 WGRYRIEETKVPQHF
+899 WGRYRIEETKVPRHY
-914 VDVGFETEVE
+914 VDVGFETEAE

-985 VAVSEPLRKG
+985 VAVSELLRKG

-1000 EQGKTAGYVFE
+1000 EHGETAGYVFE

-1030 NQPVRVRLKL
+1030 NQPVQVQLKL

-1055 PDTRGDGELTGA
+1055 PGTRGDGELTGA

-1085 YEKGD
+1085 YEKGA

-1108 ALWPGVYEIVELA
+1108 ALWPGMYEIVELA

-1132 IIVDARSAAKQS
+1132 IIVDARSAAEQS
-1144 HEAVV
+1144 QEAVV

-1311 TLQETD
+1311 TRQETD

-1365 VPGETYQIDVEVPN
+1365 APGETYQIDAEVPN

-1573 DTEGRLMFAGQ
+1573 DTEGRLVFAGQ

-1624 AGLTVHNELICTPV
+1624 AGLTVHNELICTLV

-1659 NSRDEIIYHARTDE
+1659 NSRDEIIYRARTDE

-1750 DGNQIM
+1750 DGSQIM

-1764 LASFERIPYG
+1764 LASFERIPHG
-1774 RYTVVETRPLSG
+1774 RYTVVETQPLPG

-1800 QYVNPDAPLEVVN
+1800 QYVNPDAPLEIVN

-1840 AGALALIGV
+1840 AGSLVLIGF

>member
-8 RLAALLLACLL
+8 RLAAMLLACLL

-30 IPTEETVESQT
+30 VQTDVPVPQEAAIPAEETMEP
-41 QESVQKPAAT
+41 QETVQEPAAT

-56 AQEVK
+56 AQEVE
-61 PTEAPALPTQE
+61 PTEAPVLPTQE
-72 PMPEPTEAPPAE
+72 PMPESTEAPP
-84 ETAQEVEPTEAPA
+84 
-97 LPTQEPMPEPTEAP
+97 
-111 PAEETAQEVE
+111 
-121 PTEAP
+121 
-126 ALPTQE
+126 
-132 PMPEPTEA
+132 
-140 PSETA
+140 ETA
-145 LPTQPPAQAPTEAPQ
+145 LQTQPPAQAPTEVPQ
-160 SPTEEPTSVPEA
+160 PPTEEPTSVPEP

-178 PETVPVQT
+178 PETVPAQT
-186 GEPLPFS
+186 GEPLPLS

-199 QRGYAYVLAAAIP
+199 QHGYAYVLAAAIP

-220 EPAYCMTQETAVL
+220 EPAYCMAQETAVL

-259 YTTVDALPEA
+259 YTAVDALPEA

-275 VSALAGERLS
+275 VAALAGERLS

-298 GYVPEQEPVPE
+298 GYVPAQEPVPE
-309 PGAAETVTPSAE
+309 SAET
-321 PEATETPPAQPGV
+321 EAAVQPMEQSSSEAVITPAQPGA

-341 TNAYTDIDSSG
+341 TNVYTGIDSSG

-367 TVQIEETLQ
+367 TVQVEETLQ

-403 EGTLWVLAQETCA
+403 QGTLWVLAQETCA

-431 SPPSRMMRM
+431 SPSSRMMRM

-666 RVSRSYGALTGNTA
+666 RVSRSYGVLTGNTA

-848 VVKRDSLTREALAG
+848 IVKRDSLTREALAG

-899 WGRYRIEETKVPQHF
+899 WGRYRIEETTVPQHY

-924 IRDSGRTCEIEVEN
+924 IRDSGRTCEIAVEN

-974 LVGSMVTDENG
+974 LASSMVTDENG

-1000 EQGKTAGYVFE
+1000 EHGETAGYVFE

-1055 PDTRGDGELTGA
+1055 PGTRGDGELTGA

-1079 RQGNVI
+1079 RQDNVI
-1085 YEKGD
+1085 YEKGA
-1090 VVVDSLTTAGED
+1090 VVVDSLTTAGQD

-1132 IIVDARSAAKQS
+1132 IIVDARSAAEQS
-1144 HEAVV
+1144 QEAVV

-1206 LERDRLVTDENGYA
+1206 FERDRLVTDENGYA

-1274 RLMKTDSETGKTIT
+1274 HLMKTDSETGKAVT

-1491 ASDAY
+1491 VSDAY

-1501 VRAELTNEYLPAEIT
+1501 VCAELTNEYLPAEIT

-1573 DTEGRLMFAGQ
+1573 DTEGRLVFAGQ

-1599 GWKLSAG
+1599 GWKLPAG
-1606 TFPVS
+1606 TFPIS

-1624 AGLTVHNELICTPV
+1624 AGLTVHNEMICTPV

-1659 NSRDEIIYHARTDE
+1659 NSRDEIIYRARTDE

-1764 LASFERIPYG
+1764 LASFERIPHG
-1774 RYTVVETRPLSG
+1774 RYTVVETQPLSG

-1840 AGALALIGV
+1840 AGALVLIGA

>member
-8 RLAALLLACLL
+8 RLAAMLLVCLL

-30 IPTEETVESQT
+30 VQT
-41 QESVQKPAAT
+41 DVPVPQEAAI

-72 PMPEPTEAPPAE
+72 PMPELTEAPPAE
-84 ETAQEVEPTEAPA
+84 TE
-97 LPTQEPMPEPTEAP
+97 LPTQE
-111 PAEETAQEVE
+111 
-121 PTEAP
+121 
-126 ALPTQE
+126 
-132 PMPEPTEA
+132 
-140 PSETA
+140 
-145 LPTQPPAQAPTEAPQ
+145 PTQPPAQAPTEAPQ
-160 SPTEEPTSVPEA
+160 PPTEEPTSVPEA

-186 GEPLPFS
+186 GEPLPLS

-233 LVRRFA
+233 LVHRFA

-251 ESYELITA
+251 ESYELTTA
-259 YTTVDALPEA
+259 YTAVDALPEA

-275 VSALAGERLS
+275 VAALAGERPS
-285 ALTADERLVFVVP
+285 DLTADERLVFVVP
-298 GYVPEQEPVPE
+298 GYVPAQEPVPE

-321 PEATETPPAQPGV
+321 PEAAETPSVQPGA

-341 TNAYTDIDSSG
+341 TNVYTDIDSSG

-367 TVQIEETLQ
+367 TVQVEETLQ

-403 EGTLWVLAQETCA
+403 QGTLWVLAQETCV

-431 SPPSRMMRM
+431 SPSSRMMRM

-462 GQGGLHGSSGK
+462 GQGGLYGSSGK

-639 SVSNQSTRFSGG
+639 SVSNQSTHFSGG
-651 SLTGAVTLTT
+651 SLTGTVTLTT

-666 RVSRSYGALTGNTA
+666 RVSRSHGVLTGNTA

-766 GAPLAGAVFELVGG
+766 GAPLAGAVFELVSG

-848 VVKRDSLTREALAG
+848 IVKRDSLTREALAG

-899 WGRYRIEETKVPQHF
+899 WGRYRIEETTVPQHY

-924 IRDSGRTCEIEVEN
+924 IRDRGRTCEIEVEN

-961 RFDIYENDEYGSA
+961 RFDIYENDEHGSA
-974 LVGSMVTDENG
+974 LVCSMVTDENG

-1000 EQGKTAGYVFE
+1000 EHGETAGYVFE

-1023 TTDLSVT
+1023 TTELSVT
-1030 NQPVRVRLKL
+1030 NQPVQVRLKL

-1055 PDTRGDGELTGA
+1055 PGTRGDGELTGA

-1079 RQGNVI
+1079 RQDNVI
-1085 YEKGD
+1085 YEKGA
-1090 VVVDSLTTAGED
+1090 VVVDSLTTAGQD

-1121 PPVGYQAAVDS
+1121 PPVGYQASDTAITIDTR
-1132 IIVDARSAAKQS
+1132 DAARQS
-1144 HEAVV
+1144 VEAV
-1149 IYEGVV
+1149 ITYEGVI
-1155 TNEIRYGAQA
+1155 TNSIKMGAQA

-1462 LPLGRYVLVEIHAP
+1462 LPLGRYMLVEIHAP

-1573 DTEGRLMFAGQ
+1573 DADGRLVFAGR

-1599 GWKLSAG
+1599 GWKLPAG

-1624 AGLTVHNELICTPV
+1624 AGLTVHNEMICTPV

-1659 NSRDEIIYHARTDE
+1659 NSRDEIIYRARTDE

-1727 FSLRKTDTGGRVLAG
+1727 FSLRKTDTGGQVLAG

-1764 LASFERIPYG
+1764 LASFKRIPHG
-1774 RYTVVETRPLSG
+1774 RYTVVETQPLPG

-1800 QYVNPDAPLEVVN
+1800 QYVNPDAPLEIVN

>member
-30 IPTEETVESQT
+30 VQTDVPVPQEAAIPAEETLESQET
-41 QESVQKPAAT
+41 VQEPAAT

-61 PTEAPALPTQE
+61 PTEAPALPTQGA
-72 PMPEPTEAPPAE
+72 MPEPTGAPPA
-84 ETAQEVEPTEAPA
+84 
-97 LPTQEPMPEPTEAP
+97 
-111 PAEETAQEVE
+111 
-121 PTEAP
+121 
-126 ALPTQE
+126 
-132 PMPEPTEA
+132 
-140 PSETA
+140 ETA

-178 PETVPVQT
+178 PETVPAQT
-186 GEPLPFS
+186 GETLPLS

-199 QRGYAYVLAAAIP
+199 QHGYAYVLAAAIP

-220 EPAYCMTQETAVL
+220 EPAYCMAQETAVL
-233 LVRRFA
+233 LVHRLV
-239 PEEGFAEVWLLN
+239 PEGFAEVWLLN

-259 YTTVDALPEA
+259 YTAVDALPEA

-275 VSALAGERLS
+275 VAALAGERPS

-298 GYVPEQEPVPE
+298 GYVPAQEPVPE

-321 PEATETPPAQPGV
+321 PEAAETPSVQPGA

-341 TNAYTDIDSSG
+341 TNVYTGIDWSG

-367 TVQIEETLQ
+367 TVQVEETLQ

-388 LYGDDFADGTLKWTE
+388 LFGDDFDDGTLKWTE
-403 EGTLWVLAQETCA
+403 QGTLWVLAQETCA

-462 GQGGLHGSSGK
+462 GQGGLHGGSGK

-651 SLTGAVTLTT
+651 SLTGTVTLTT

-666 RVSRSYGALTGNTA
+666 RVSRSYGVLTGNTA

-766 GAPLAGAVFELVGG
+766 GAPLAGAVFELASGD
-780 NAVIATQTTG
+780 AVIATQTTG

-848 VVKRDSLTREALAG
+848 VVKRDGLTREALAG

-899 WGRYRIEETKVPQHF
+899 WGRYRIEETTVPQHY

-974 LVGSMVTDENG
+974 LVCSMVTDENG

-1000 EQGKTAGYVFE
+1000 EHGETAGYVFE

-1030 NQPVRVRLKL
+1030 NQPVQVRLKL
-1040 YKRDADEYAGKPADA
+1040 YKRDADEYTGKPADA
-1055 PDTRGDGELTGA
+1055 PGTRGDGELTGA

-1085 YEKGD
+1085 YEKGA

-1132 IIVDARSAAKQS
+1132 IIVDARSAAEQS

-1274 RLMKTDSETGKTIT
+1274 RLMKTDSETGKAVT

-1311 TLQETD
+1311 TRQETD

-1365 VPGETYQIDVEVPN
+1365 APGETYQIDVEVPN

-1417 YLAGAVFELRAAET
+1417 YLTGAVFELRAAET

-1481 DDTPHEVTLD
+1481 DDTPHEVALTSADNQTAIVNL
-1491 ASDAY
+1491 
-1496 TPVVE
+1496 TVE
-1501 VRAELTNEYLPAEIT
+1501 VGNDYYPAEIT
-1516 LTKYKETM
+1516 IQKEAETLQSVPQDDGM
-1524 QAMED
+1524 IIRR
-1529 EHGVRQTVIT
+1529 VTT
-1539 VPGEGFVFGLYNASD
+1539 VPGEDFVFGLFNASD
-1554 IPYDGGVLPAGTL
+1554 NIPYDGGVLPAGML

-1573 DTEGRLMFAGQ
+1573 DADGRLVFAGQ

-1599 GWKLSAG
+1599 GWKLPAG

-1659 NSRDEIIYHARTDE
+1659 NSRDEIIYRARTDE

-1774 RYTVVETRPLSG
+1774 RYTVVETQPLPG

-1840 AGALALIGV
+1840 ASALVLIGV

>member
-8 RLAALLLACLL
+8 RLAAMLLACLL

-30 IPTEETVESQT
+30 IPTEETVGSQT

-61 PTEAPALPTQE
+61 
-72 PMPEPTEAPPAE
+72 
-84 ETAQEVEPTEAPA
+84 PTEAPA

-178 PETVPVQT
+178 PETVPAQT

-462 GQGGLHGSSGK
+462 GQGGLHGRSGK

-651 SLTGAVTLTT
+651 SLTGTVTLTT

-766 GAPLAGAVFELVGG
+766 GAPLAGAVFELVSG

-848 VVKRDSLTREALAG
+848 IVKRDSLTREALAG

-884 IVTDASG
+884 IVTAASG

-899 WGRYRIEETKVPQHF
+899 WGRYRIKETKVPRHY
-914 VDVGFETEVE
+914 VDVGFETEAE

-1000 EQGKTAGYVFE
+1000 EHGETAGYVFE

-1055 PDTRGDGELTGA
+1055 PGTRGDGELTGA

-1085 YEKGD
+1085 YEKGA

-1121 PPVGYQAAVDS
+1121 PPVGYQESDTAITIDTRDAA
-1132 IIVDARSAAKQS
+1132 RQS
-1144 HEAVV
+1144 VEAV
-1149 IYEGVV
+1149 ITYEGVI
-1155 TNEIRYGAQA
+1155 TNSIKMGAQA

-1227 GVYVLEQIKGA
+1227 GVYVLEQTKGA

-1365 VPGETYQIDVEVPN
+1365 APGETYQIDVEVPN

-1529 EHGVRQTVIT
+1529 EYGVRQTVIT

-1554 IPYDGGVLPAGTL
+1554 IPCDGGVLPAGTL

-1573 DTEGRLMFAGQ
+1573 DADGRLVFAGQ

-1647 AAPVPGALIEVR
+1647 SAPVPGALIEVR
-1659 NSRDEIIYHARTDE
+1659 NSRDEIIYRARTDE

-1727 FSLRKTDTGGRVLAG
+1727 FSLRKTDTGGRALAG

-1840 AGALALIGV
+1840 VGGLVLIGA

>member
-8 RLAALLLACLL
+8 RLAAMLLACLL

-30 IPTEETVESQT
+30 VQT
-41 QESVQKPAAT
+41 DVPVPQEAAT

-72 PMPEPTEAPPAE
+72 PMPELTEAPPAE
-84 ETAQEVEPTEAPA
+84 TE
-97 LPTQEPMPEPTEAP
+97 LPTQE
-111 PAEETAQEVE
+111 
-121 PTEAP
+121 
-126 ALPTQE
+126 
-132 PMPEPTEA
+132 
-140 PSETA
+140 
-145 LPTQPPAQAPTEAPQ
+145 PTQPPAQAPTEAPQ
-160 SPTEEPTSVPEA
+160 PPTEEPTSVPEA

-178 PETVPVQT
+178 PETVPAQT
-186 GEPLPFS
+186 GEPLPLS

-220 EPAYCMTQETAVL
+220 EPAYCMAQETAVL

-251 ESYELITA
+251 ESYELTTA
-259 YTTVDALPEA
+259 YTAVDALPEA

-275 VSALAGERLS
+275 VAALAGERSS
-285 ALTADERLVFVVP
+285 ATTEDERLVFVVP
-298 GYVPEQEPVPE
+298 GYVPAQEPVPE

-321 PEATETPPAQPGV
+321 PEAAETPSVQPGA

-341 TNAYTDIDSSG
+341 TNVYTDIDSSG

-367 TVQIEETLQ
+367 TVQVEETLQ

-403 EGTLWVLAQETCA
+403 QGTLWVLAQETCA

-431 SPPSRMMRM
+431 STSSRMMRM

-462 GQGGLHGSSGK
+462 GQGGLYGSSGR

-651 SLTGAVTLTT
+651 SLTGTVTLTT

-666 RVSRSYGALTGNTA
+666 RVSRSYGVLTGNTA

-756 AAVTKTSAST
+756 AVVTKTSAST
-766 GAPLAGAVFELVGG
+766 GAPLAGAVFELVSG

-848 VVKRDSLTREALAG
+848 IVKRDSLTREALAG

-899 WGRYRIEETKVPQHF
+899 WGRYRIEETKVPRHY

-924 IRDSGRTCEIEVEN
+924 IRDSGRTCETEVEN

-974 LVGSMVTDENG
+974 LASSMVTDENG

-1000 EQGKTAGYVFE
+1000 EHGETAGYVFE

-1055 PDTRGDGELTGA
+1055 PGTRGDGELTGA

-1079 RQGNVI
+1079 RQDNVI
-1085 YEKGD
+1085 YEKGA
-1090 VVVDSLTTAGED
+1090 VVVDSLTTAGQD

-1121 PPVGYQAAVDS
+1121 PPVGYQASETS
-1132 IIVDARSAAKQS
+1132 ITIDTRDAARQS
-1144 HEAVV
+1144 VEAV
-1149 IYEGVV
+1149 ITYEGVV

-1227 GVYVLEQIKGA
+1227 GVYVLEQTKGA

-1274 RLMKTDSETGKTIT
+1274 RLIKTDSETGKTIT

-1298 ETGEFVTQTVSYP
+1298 EMGEFVTQTVSYP

-1365 VPGETYQIDVEVPN
+1365 APGETYQIDVEVPN

-1539 VPGEGFVFGLYNASD
+1539 VPGEGFVFGLYNSSD

-1567 VASGAT
+1567 VASGTT
-1573 DTEGRLMFAGQ
+1573 DADGRLVFAGQ

-1599 GWKLSAG
+1599 GWKLPAG

-1659 NSRDEIIYHARTDE
+1659 NSRDEIIYRARTDE

-1764 LASFERIPYG
+1764 LASFERIPHG
-1774 RYTVVETRPLSG
+1774 RYTVEETQPLPG
-1786 YLPAG
+1786 YLPAV

-1800 QYVNPDAPLEVVN
+1800 QYVNPDAPLEIVN

-1840 AGALALIGV
+1840 ASGLVLVGV

>member
-30 IPTEETVESQT
+30 VQTEVPVQKEAAIPAEETPESQET
-41 QESVQKPAAT
+41 VQEPAAT

-72 PMPEPTEAPPAE
+72 PMPEPTEAPP
-84 ETAQEVEPTEAPA
+84 
-97 LPTQEPMPEPTEAP
+97 
-111 PAEETAQEVE
+111 
-121 PTEAP
+121 
-126 ALPTQE
+126 
-132 PMPEPTEA
+132 
-140 PSETA
+140 ETA

-160 SPTEEPTSVPEA
+160 PPTEEPTSVPEA

-178 PETVPVQT
+178 PETVPAQT
-186 GEPLPFS
+186 GETLPLS

-199 QRGYAYVLAAAIP
+199 QHGYAYVLAAAIP

-220 EPAYCMTQETAVL
+220 EPAYCMAQETAVL
-233 LVRRFA
+233 LVHRLV
-239 PEEGFAEVWLLN
+239 PEGFAEVWLLN

-259 YTTVDALPEA
+259 YTAVDALPEA
-269 ALSDQE
+269 SLSDQE
-275 VSALAGERLS
+275 VAALAGERPS

-298 GYVPEQEPVPE
+298 GYVPAQEPVPE
-309 PGAAETVTPSAE
+309 PGAAEIVTPSAE
-321 PEATETPPAQPGV
+321 PEAAETPSVQPGA

-341 TNAYTDIDSSG
+341 TNVYTDIDSSG

-367 TVQIEETLQ
+367 TVQVEETLQ

-403 EGTLWVLAQETCA
+403 QGTLWVLAQETCA

-431 SPPSRMMRM
+431 SPSSRMMRM

-583 AIRQVIREL
+583 AIRQVICEL

-651 SLTGAVTLTT
+651 SLTGTVTLTT

-766 GAPLAGAVFELVGG
+766 GAPLAGAVFELVSG
-780 NAVIATQTTG
+780 NAVITTQTTG

-871 APAGATGVGGSVV
+871 APAGATGVGDSVV

-899 WGRYRIEETKVPQHF
+899 WGRYRIEETKVPRHY

-974 LVGSMVTDENG
+974 LVCSMVTDENG

-1000 EQGKTAGYVFE
+1000 EHGETAGYVFE

-1030 NQPVRVRLKL
+1030 NQPVQVRLKL
-1040 YKRDADEYAGKPADA
+1040 YKRDADEYTGKPADA
-1055 PDTRGDGELTGA
+1055 PGTRGDGELTGA

-1085 YEKGD
+1085 YEKGA

-1108 ALWPGVYEIVELA
+1108 ALWPGMYVFEELA
-1121 PPVGYQAAVDS
+1121 PPVGYQASDTAITIDTR
-1132 IIVDARSAAKQS
+1132 DAARQS
-1144 HEAVV
+1144 VEAV
-1149 IYEGVV
+1149 ITYEGVI
-1155 TNEIRYGAQA
+1155 TNSIKMGAQA

-1200 YENARA
+1200 YENTRA
-1206 LERDRLVTDENGYA
+1206 FERDRLVTDENGYA

-1274 RLMKTDSETGKTIT
+1274 RLMKTDSETRKTIT

-1311 TLQETD
+1311 TRQETD

-1365 VPGETYQIDVEVPN
+1365 APGETYQIDVEVPN

-1395 TGFEVTADAYGN
+1395 TGFEVTVDAYGN

-1501 VRAELTNEYLPAEIT
+1501 VCAELTNEYLPAEIT

-1524 QAMED
+1524 QTMED

-1539 VPGEGFVFGLYNASD
+1539 VPGEGFVFGLFNTSD
-1554 IPYDGGVLPAGTL
+1554 IPHDGGVLPAGTL
-1567 VASGAT
+1567 VASGTT
-1573 DTEGRLMFAGQ
+1573 DADGRLVFAGQ

-1606 TFPVS
+1606 MFPVS

-1647 AAPVPGALIEVR
+1647 SAPVPGALIEVR
-1659 NSRDEIIYHARTDE
+1659 NSRDEIIYRARTDE

-1764 LASFERIPYG
+1764 LASFERIPHG
-1774 RYTVVETRPLSG
+1774 RYSVVETQPLPG

-1800 QYVNPDAPLEVVN
+1800 QYVNPDAPLEIVN

-1840 AGALALIGV
+1840 VGGLVLIGA

>member
-8 RLAALLLACLL
+8 RLAALLLSCLL
-19 LCPSPGRSEAA
+19 LCPSPGRSEATVQTDVPVPQEAA
-30 IPTEETVESQT
+30 IPAEETMEP
-41 QESVQKPAAT
+41 QETVQEPAAT

-61 PTEAPALPTQE
+61 PTEVPVLPTQE
-72 PMPEPTEAPPAE
+72 PMSEPTEAPPAE
-84 ETAQEVEPTEAPA
+84 EAVQEVTPTEAPV
-97 LPTQEPMPEPTEAP
+97 LPTQGAMPEPTGAP
-111 PAEETAQEVE
+111 PA
-121 PTEAP
+121 
-126 ALPTQE
+126 
-132 PMPEPTEA
+132 
-140 PSETA
+140 ETA
-145 LPTQPPAQAPTEAPQ
+145 LPTQPPAQAPTEAPPNSIEEPASASQ
-160 SPTEEPTSVPEA
+160 TEEPAATDV
-172 EAPSPA
+172 
-178 PETVPVQT
+178 V
-186 GEPLPFS
+186 PLPLS

-220 EPAYCMTQETAVL
+220 EPAYCMAQETAVL
-233 LVRRFA
+233 LVHRFA

-251 ESYELITA
+251 ENYEFITA
-259 YTTVDALPEA
+259 YTAVDALPEA

-275 VSALAGERLS
+275 VAALAGERPS

-298 GYVPEQEPVPE
+298 GYVPAQEPVPE
-309 PGAAETVTPSAE
+309 SAET
-321 PEATETPPAQPGV
+321 EAAVQPMEQSSSESVITPAQPGA

-341 TNAYTDIDSSG
+341 TNVYTDIDSSG

-367 TVQIEETLQ
+367 TVQVEETLQ

-388 LYGDDFADGTLKWTE
+388 LYGDDFDDGTLKWTE
-403 EGTLWVLAQETCA
+403 QGTLWVLAQETCA

-431 SPPSRMMRM
+431 SPSSRMMRM

-462 GQGGLHGSSGK
+462 GQGGLHGRSGK

-651 SLTGAVTLTT
+651 SLTGTVTLTT

-666 RVSRSYGALTGNTA
+666 RVSRSYGVLTGNTA

-766 GAPLAGAVFELVGG
+766 GAPLAGAVFELAGG

-848 VVKRDSLTREALAG
+848 IVKRDSLTREALAG

-899 WGRYRIEETKVPQHF
+899 WGRYRIEETTVPQHY

-924 IRDSGRTCEIEVEN
+924 IRDSGKTCEIEVEN

-974 LVGSMVTDENG
+974 LVCSMVTDENG

-1030 NQPVRVRLKL
+1030 NQPVQVRLKL
-1040 YKRDADEYAGKPADA
+1040 YKRDADEYAGKPVDA
-1055 PDTRGDGELTGA
+1055 PGTRGDGELTGA

-1085 YEKGD
+1085 YEKGA

-1121 PPVGYQAAVDS
+1121 PPVGYQASDTAITIDTR
-1132 IIVDARSAAKQS
+1132 DAARQS
-1144 HEAVV
+1144 VEAV
-1149 IYEGVV
+1149 ITYEGVI
-1155 TNEIRYGAQA
+1155 TNSIKMGAQA

-1206 LERDRLVTDENGYA
+1206 FERDRLVTDENGYA

-1274 RLMKTDSETGKTIT
+1274 RLMKTDSETGKAVT

-1298 ETGEFVTQTVSYP
+1298 ETGEFVTQTISYP
-1311 TLQETD
+1311 TRQETD

-1365 VPGETYQIDVEVPN
+1365 APGETYQIDVEVPN

-1384 RILLEKKGPRL
+1384 RILLEKKGTRL

-1407 EAHRPVYEER
+1407 ETHRPVYEER

-1444 ELVETLTTAS
+1444 ELVETLTTTS

-1529 EHGVRQTVIT
+1529 EYGVRQTVIT

-1554 IPYDGGVLPAGTL
+1554 IPCDGGVLPAGTL

-1573 DTEGRLMFAGQ
+1573 DADGRLVFAGQ

-1647 AAPVPGALIEVR
+1647 SAPVPGALIEVR
-1659 NSRDEIIYHARTDE
+1659 NSRDEIIYRARTDE

-1727 FSLRKTDTGGRVLAG
+1727 FSLRKTDTGGRALAG

-1840 AGALALIGV
+1840 AGGLVLIGA

>member
-30 IPTEETVESQT
+30 VQTDVPVPQEAAIPAEETLESQET
-41 QESVQKPAAT
+41 VQEPAAT

-56 AQEVK
+56 
-61 PTEAPALPTQE
+61 
-72 PMPEPTEAPPAE
+72 
-84 ETAQEVEPTEAPA
+84 AQEVEPTEAPA
-97 LPTQEPMPEPTEAP
+97 LPTEEPMPESTEAPPAEEAAQEVEPTEAPALSTEEPMPEPTEAP
-111 PAEETAQEVE
+111 PAET
-121 PTEAP
+121 

-132 PMPEPTEA
+132 
-140 PSETA
+140 
-145 LPTQPPAQAPTEAPQ
+145 PTQPPAQAPTEAPPA
-160 SPTEEPTSVPEA
+160 STEEP
-172 EAPSPA
+172 AP
-178 PETVPVQT
+178 TDVV
-186 GEPLPFS
+186 PLPLS

-199 QRGYAYVLAAAIP
+199 QHGYAYVLAAAIP

-233 LVRRFA
+233 LVHRLV
-239 PEEGFAEVWLLN
+239 PEGFAEVWLLN

-259 YTTVDALPEA
+259 YTAVDALPEA

-275 VSALAGERLS
+275 VAALAGERPS

-298 GYVPEQEPVPE
+298 GYVPAQEPVPE

-321 PEATETPPAQPGV
+321 PEAAEIPPAQPGA

-341 TNAYTDIDSSG
+341 TNVYTDIDSSG

-367 TVQIEETLQ
+367 TVQVEETLQ

-403 EGTLWVLAQETCA
+403 QGTLWVLAQETCA

-431 SPPSRMMRM
+431 SPSSRMMRM

-462 GQGGLHGSSGK
+462 GQGGLHGSSGR

-651 SLTGAVTLTT
+651 SLTGTVTLTT

-766 GAPLAGAVFELVGG
+766 GAPLAGAVFELVSG

-848 VVKRDSLTREALAG
+848 IVKRDSLTREALAG

-899 WGRYRIEETKVPQHF
+899 WGRYRIEETTVPQHY

-947 TKTDRLNGNPIEGV
+947 IKTDRLNGNPIEGV

-974 LVGSMVTDENG
+974 LVGSMVTDDNG

-1000 EQGKTAGYVFE
+1000 EHGETAGYVFE

-1055 PDTRGDGELTGA
+1055 PGTRGDGELTGA

-1079 RQGNVI
+1079 RQDNVI
-1085 YEKGD
+1085 YEKGA
-1090 VVVDSLTTAGED
+1090 VVVDSLTTAGQD

-1121 PPVGYQAAVDS
+1121 PPAGYQAAVDS

-1144 HEAVV
+1144 HEVVV

-1220 KTKALPY
+1220 KTKAMPY
-1227 GVYVLEQIKGA
+1227 GVYVLEQTKGA

-1311 TLQETD
+1311 TRQETD

-1444 ELVETLTTAS
+1444 ELVETLTTTS

-1573 DTEGRLMFAGQ
+1573 DADGRLVFAGQ

-1599 GWKLSAG
+1599 GWKLPAG

-1659 NSRDEIIYHARTDE
+1659 NSRDEIIYRARTDE

-1709 DAQGQVSGDT
+1709 DALGQVSGDT

-1750 DGNQIM
+1750 DGSQIM

-1764 LASFERIPYG
+1764 LASFERIPHG
-1774 RYTVVETRPLSG
+1774 RYTVVETQPLPG

-1840 AGALALIGV
+1840 TSALVLIGV

>member
-1 MNHKPRT
+1 MNHKPHT

-19 LCPSPGRSEAA
+19 LCPTPGRSEAA
-30 IPTEETVESQT
+30 VQTDVPVPQEAAIPAEETLESQET
-41 QESVQKPAAT
+41 MQEPAAT

-56 AQEVK
+56 AQEAT
-61 PTEAPALPTQE
+61 PTEVPVLPTQE

-84 ETAQEVEPTEAPA
+84 EAAQEVEPTEAPA
-97 LPTQEPMPEPTEAP
+97 LPTEEPMPEPTEAP
-111 PAEETAQEVE
+111 PAET
-121 PTEAP
+121 

-132 PMPEPTEA
+132 
-140 PSETA
+140 
-145 LPTQPPAQAPTEAPQ
+145 PTQPPAQAPTEAPPA
-160 SPTEEPTSVPEA
+160 STEEP
-172 EAPSPA
+172 AP
-178 PETVPVQT
+178 TDVV
-186 GEPLPFS
+186 PLPLS

-233 LVRRFA
+233 LVRRLA

-259 YTTVDALPEA
+259 YTAVDALPEA

-275 VSALAGERLS
+275 VAALAGERPS

-298 GYVPEQEPVPE
+298 GYVPAQEPVPE
-309 PGAAETVTPSAE
+309 PGAEETVSPLAE
-321 PEATETPPAQPGV
+321 PEAAETPPAQPGA

-341 TNAYTDIDSSG
+341 TNVFSDVDTSFPENDSG
-352 MDADSLWAGC
+352 NLWLGY
-362 FTQDA
+362 FTRDA
-367 TVQIEETLQ
+367 TVQVEETLQ
-376 DALGRW
+376 DALDRW

-403 EGTLWVLAQETCA
+403 QGTLWVLAQETCA

-651 SLTGAVTLTT
+651 SLTGTVTLTT

-666 RVSRSYGALTGNTA
+666 RVSRSYGVLTGNTA

-766 GAPLAGAVFELVGG
+766 GAPLAGAVFELVSG

-848 VVKRDSLTREALAG
+848 VVKRDGLTREALAG

-871 APAGATGVGGSVV
+871 APAGATGVGDSVV

-899 WGRYRIEETKVPQHF
+899 WGRYCIEETKVPQHF
-914 VDVGFETEVE
+914 VDVGFETEAE
-924 IRDSGRTCEIEVEN
+924 IRDSGKTCEIEVEN

-974 LVGSMVTDENG
+974 LACSMVTDENG
-985 VAVSEPLRKG
+985 VAVSELLRKG

-1000 EQGKTAGYVFE
+1000 EHGETAGYVFE

-1030 NQPVRVRLKL
+1030 NQPVQVRLKL
-1040 YKRDADEYAGKPADA
+1040 YKRDADECAGKPADV
-1055 PDTRGDGELTGA
+1055 PGTRGDGELTGA

-1085 YEKGD
+1085 YEKGA

-1108 ALWPGVYEIVELA
+1108 ALWPGMYEIVELA

-1132 IIVDARSAAKQS
+1132 IIVDARSAAEQS

-1227 GVYVLEQIKGA
+1227 GVYVLEQTKGA

-1365 VPGETYQIDVEVPN
+1365 APGETYQIDVEVPN

-1529 EHGVRQTVIT
+1529 EYGVRQTVIT

-1554 IPYDGGVLPAGTL
+1554 IPCDGGVLPAGTL

-1573 DTEGRLMFAGQ
+1573 DADGRLVFAGQ

-1647 AAPVPGALIEVR
+1647 SAPVPGALIEVR
-1659 NSRDEIIYHARTDE
+1659 NSRDEIIYRARTDE

-1727 FSLRKTDTGGRVLAG
+1727 FSLRKTDTGGRALAG

-1840 AGALALIGV
+1840 VGGLVLIGA

>member
-8 RLAALLLACLL
+8 RLAAMLLACLL

-30 IPTEETVESQT
+30 IPTEETLESQET
-41 QESVQKPAAT
+41 VQEPAAT

-56 AQEVK
+56 
-61 PTEAPALPTQE
+61 
-72 PMPEPTEAPPAE
+72 
-84 ETAQEVEPTEAPA
+84 AQEVEPTEAPA
-97 LPTQEPMPEPTEAP
+97 LPTEEPMPESTEAP
-111 PAEETAQEVE
+111 PAEEAAQEVE

-126 ALPTQE
+126 ALPTEE

-140 PSETA
+140 PPAETA
-145 LPTQPPAQAPTEAPQ
+145 LPTQEPTQPPAQAPTEAPPA
-160 SPTEEPTSVPEA
+160 STEEP
-172 EAPSPA
+172 AP
-178 PETVPVQT
+178 TDVV
-186 GEPLPFS
+186 PLPLS

-233 LVRRFA
+233 LVHRFA

-259 YTTVDALPEA
+259 YTAVDALPEA

-275 VSALAGERLS
+275 VAALAGERPS

-298 GYVPEQEPVPE
+298 GYAPTQEHVPE
-309 PGAAETVTPSAE
+309 PGAEETVSSLAE
-321 PEATETPPAQPGV
+321 PEAAETPPAQPGA

-341 TNAYTDIDSSG
+341 TNVFSDVDTSFPENDSG
-352 MDADSLWAGC
+352 DLWLGY
-362 FTQDA
+362 FTRDA
-367 TVQIEETLQ
+367 TVQVEETLQ
-376 DALGRW
+376 DALDRW

-403 EGTLWVLAQETCA
+403 QGTLWVLAQETCA

-431 SPPSRMMRM
+431 SPSSRMMRM

-462 GQGGLHGSSGK
+462 GQGGLYGSSGR

-639 SVSNQSTRFSGG
+639 SVSNQSTHFSGS
-651 SLTGAVTLTT
+651 SLTGTVTLTT

-666 RVSRSYGALTGNTA
+666 RVSRSYGVLTGNTA

-766 GAPLAGAVFELVGG
+766 GAPLAGAVFELVSG

-871 APAGATGVGGSVV
+871 APAGATGVGNSVV

-899 WGRYRIEETKVPQHF
+899 WGRYRIEETTVPQHY

-974 LVGSMVTDENG
+974 LVCSMVTDENG
-985 VAVSEPLRKG
+985 VAVSELLRKG

-1000 EQGKTAGYVFE
+1000 EHGETAGYVFE

-1121 PPVGYQAAVDS
+1121 PPVGYQASDTAITMDTR
-1132 IIVDARSAAKQS
+1132 DAAWQS
-1144 HEAVV
+1144 VEAVV

-1200 YENARA
+1200 YENAHA
-1206 LERDRLVTDENGYA
+1206 FERDRLVTDENGYA

-1274 RLMKTDSETGKTIT
+1274 RLMKTDSETGKAVT

-1311 TLQETD
+1311 TRQETD

-1365 VPGETYQIDVEVPN
+1365 APGETYQIDVEVPN

-1444 ELVETLTTAS
+1444 ELVENLTTAS

-1481 DDTPHEVTLD
+1481 DDTPHEVALTSADNQTAIVNL
-1491 ASDAY
+1491 
-1496 TPVVE
+1496 TVE
-1501 VRAELTNEYLPAEIT
+1501 VGNDYYPAEIT
-1516 LTKYKETM
+1516 IQKEAETLQSVPQDDGM
-1524 QAMED
+1524 IIRS
-1529 EHGVRQTVIT
+1529 VTT

-1573 DTEGRLMFAGQ
+1573 DADGRLVFAGQ

-1599 GWKLSAG
+1599 GWKLPAG
-1606 TFPVS
+1606 RFPFRS
-1611 ILPEKAQEDAVIR
+1611 CLRKR
-1624 AGLTVHNELICTPV
+1624 KRTPSS
-1638 TITKTDITG
+1638 
-1647 AAPVPGALIEVR
+1647 APV
-1659 NSRDEIIYHARTDE
+1659 
-1673 NGELPDILLMP
+1673 
-1684 GQYAFRE
+1684 
-1691 VLAPDGY
+1691 
-1698 ALNEAVCIFVV
+1698 
-1709 DAQGQVSGDT
+1709 
-1719 EIRDDWTR
+1719 
-1727 FSLRKTDTGGRVLAG
+1727 
-1742 VQFALVDA
+1742 
-1750 DGNQIM
+1750 
-1756 TAETDENG
+1756 
-1764 LASFERIPYG
+1764 
-1774 RYTVVETRPLSG
+1774 
-1786 YLPAG
+1786 
-1791 TVAELTVDG
+1791 
-1800 QYVNPDAPLEVVN
+1800 
-1813 VPADTPDIQTGVD
+1813 
-1826 LPFTPLMWAGVGMT
+1826 
-1840 AGALALIGV
+1840 
-1849 YGYRRRKRR
+1849 

>member
-8 RLAALLLACLL
+8 RLAAMLLACLL

-30 IPTEETVESQT
+30 VRTDVPVPQEAAIPAEETPESQET
-41 QESVQKPAAT
+41 MQEPAAT

-72 PMPEPTEAPPAE
+72 PMPEPNEAPP
-84 ETAQEVEPTEAPA
+84 
-97 LPTQEPMPEPTEAP
+97 
-111 PAEETAQEVE
+111 
-121 PTEAP
+121 
-126 ALPTQE
+126 
-132 PMPEPTEA
+132 
-140 PSETA
+140 ETA

-160 SPTEEPTSVPEA
+160 PPTEEPTSVPEA

-178 PETVPVQT
+178 PETVPAQT
-186 GEPLPFS
+186 GEPLPLS

-199 QRGYAYVLAAAIP
+199 QRGYAYVLVAAIP

-220 EPAYCMTQETAVL
+220 EPAYCMAQETAVL
-233 LVRRFA
+233 LVHRLV
-239 PEEGFAEVWLLN
+239 PEGFAEVWLLN
-251 ESYELITA
+251 ESYGLITA
-259 YTTVDALPEA
+259 YTAVDALPEA

-275 VSALAGERLS
+275 VAALAGERPS

-298 GYVPEQEPVPE
+298 GYVPAQEPVPE

-321 PEATETPPAQPGV
+321 PEATETPPAQPGA

-341 TNAYTDIDSSG
+341 TNVFSDVDTSFPENDSG
-352 MDADSLWAGC
+352 DLWLGY
-362 FTQDA
+362 FTRDA
-367 TVQIEETLQ
+367 TVQVEETLQ

-388 LYGDDFADGTLKWTE
+388 LFGDDFADGTLKWTE
-403 EGTLWVLAQETCA
+403 QGTLWVLEQETCA

-422 TVTDYALPV
+422 TVTDYALPA
-431 SPPSRMMRM
+431 SPSSRMMRM

-560 YPFMVIDDDDPD
+560 YPFMVIDDNDPD

-639 SVSNQSTRFSGG
+639 SMSNQSTRFSGG
-651 SLTGAVTLTT
+651 SLTGTVTLTT

-766 GAPLAGAVFELVGG
+766 GAPLADAVFELVGG

-848 VVKRDSLTREALAG
+848 IVKRDSLTREALAG

-899 WGRYRIEETKVPQHF
+899 WGRYRIEETTVPQHY

-1000 EQGKTAGYVFE
+1000 EHGETAGYVFE

-1055 PDTRGDGELTGA
+1055 PGTRGDGELTGA

-1085 YEKGD
+1085 YEKGA

-1121 PPVGYQAAVDS
+1121 PPVGYQESDTAITIDTRDAA
-1132 IIVDARSAAKQS
+1132 RQS
-1144 HEAVV
+1144 VEAV
-1149 IYEGVV
+1149 ITYEGVI
-1155 TNEIRYGAQA
+1155 TNSIKMGAQA

-1206 LERDRLVTDENGYA
+1206 FERDRLVTDENGYA

-1274 RLMKTDSETGKTIT
+1274 RLIKTDSETGKAVT

-1311 TLQETD
+1311 TRQETD

-1365 VPGETYQIDVEVPN
+1365 APGETYQIDVEVPN

-1384 RILLEKKGPRL
+1384 RILLEKKGLRL

-1573 DTEGRLMFAGQ
+1573 DTDGRLVLAGQ

-1599 GWKLSAG
+1599 GWKLPAG

-1659 NSRDEIIYHARTDE
+1659 NSRDEIIYRARTDE

-1709 DAQGQVSGDT
+1709 DALGQVSGDT

-1764 LASFERIPYG
+1764 LASFERIPHG
-1774 RYTVVETRPLSG
+1774 RYTVVETQPLPG

-1800 QYVNPDAPLEVVN
+1800 QYVNPDAPLEIVN
-1813 VPADTPDIQTGVD
+1813 VPADTTDIQTGVD
-1826 LPFTPLMWAGVGMT
+1826 LPFTPLMWTGVGMT
-1840 AGALALIGV
+1840 AGGLVLIGV

>member
-1 MNHKPRT
+1 MNHKPHT
-8 RLAALLLACLL
+8 RLAAMLLACLL

-30 IPTEETVESQT
+30 VQTDVPVPQEAAIPAEETLEL
-41 QESVQKPAAT
+41 QETVQEPAAT

-56 AQEVK
+56 VQEVT

-84 ETAQEVEPTEAPA
+84 EAAQEVKPTEAPA
-97 LPTQEPMPEPTEAP
+97 LSTQEPMPEPTEAP
-111 PAEETAQEVE
+111 P
-121 PTEAP
+121 
-126 ALPTQE
+126 
-132 PMPEPTEA
+132 
-140 PSETA
+140 ETA

-160 SPTEEPTSVPEA
+160 PPTEEPTSVPEA

-178 PETVPVQT
+178 PETVPAQT
-186 GEPLPFS
+186 GEPLPLS

-199 QRGYAYVLAAAIP
+199 QHGYAYVLAAAIP

-220 EPAYCMTQETAVL
+220 EPAYCMAQETAVL

-251 ESYELITA
+251 ESYELTTA
-259 YTTVDALPEA
+259 YTAVDALPEA

-275 VSALAGERLS
+275 VAALAGERPS

-298 GYVPEQEPVPE
+298 GYVPAQEPVPE

-321 PEATETPPAQPGV
+321 PEAAETPSVQPGA

-341 TNAYTDIDSSG
+341 TNVYTGIDSSG

-367 TVQIEETLQ
+367 TVQVEETLQ

-403 EGTLWVLAQETCA
+403 QGTLWVLAQETCA

-431 SPPSRMMRM
+431 SPSSRMMRM

-462 GQGGLHGSSGK
+462 GQGGLHGRSGK

-651 SLTGAVTLTT
+651 SLTGTVTLTT

-848 VVKRDSLTREALAG
+848 IVKRDSLTREALAG

-899 WGRYRIEETKVPQHF
+899 WGRYRIEETKVPRHY

-947 TKTDRLNGNPIEGV
+947 IKTDRLNGNPIEGV

-974 LVGSMVTDENG
+974 LVCSMVTDENG

-1000 EQGKTAGYVFE
+1000 EHGETAGYVFE

-1055 PDTRGDGELTGA
+1055 PGTRGDGELTGA

-1079 RQGNVI
+1079 RQDNVI
-1085 YEKGD
+1085 YEKGA
-1090 VVVDSLTTAGED
+1090 VVVDSLTTAGQD

-1121 PPVGYQAAVDS
+1121 PPVGYQASDTAITIDTR
-1132 IIVDARSAAKQS
+1132 DAARQS
-1144 HEAVV
+1144 VEAV
-1149 IYEGVV
+1149 ITYEGVV

-1192 VYLRKAGS
+1192 VYLRKAGA

-1206 LERDRLVTDENGYA
+1206 FERDRLVTDENGYA

-1238 PGYELKGPILFEI
+1238 PGYELKGPLLFEI

-1365 VPGETYQIDVEVPN
+1365 APGETYQIDVEVPN

-1462 LPLGRYVLVEIHAP
+1462 LPLGRYVLVEIYAP

-1491 ASDAY
+1491 VSDAY

-1501 VRAELTNEYLPAEIT
+1501 VCAELTNEYLPAEIT

-1573 DTEGRLMFAGQ
+1573 DADGRLVFAGQ

-1599 GWKLSAG
+1599 GWKLPAG
-1606 TFPVS
+1606 TFPIS

-1624 AGLTVHNELICTPV
+1624 AGLTVHNEMICTPV

-1659 NSRDEIIYHARTDE
+1659 NSRDEIIYRARTDE

-1709 DAQGQVSGDT
+1709 DALGQVSGDT

-1791 TVAELTVDG
+1791 MVAELTVDG

-1813 VPADTPDIQTGVD
+1813 VPADTTDIQTGVD

-1840 AGALALIGV
+1840 AGGLVLIGV

>member
-8 RLAALLLACLL
+8 RLAAMLLACLL

-30 IPTEETVESQT
+30 VQTDVPVPQEAAIPAEETMEP
-41 QESVQKPAAT
+41 QETVQEPAAT

-56 AQEVK
+56 AQEVE
-61 PTEAPALPTQE
+61 PTEAPVLPTQE
-72 PMPEPTEAPPAE
+72 PMPESTEAPP
-84 ETAQEVEPTEAPA
+84 
-97 LPTQEPMPEPTEAP
+97 
-111 PAEETAQEVE
+111 
-121 PTEAP
+121 
-126 ALPTQE
+126 
-132 PMPEPTEA
+132 
-140 PSETA
+140 ETA
-145 LPTQPPAQAPTEAPQ
+145 LQTQPPAQAPTEAPQ
-160 SPTEEPTSVPEA
+160 PPTEEPTSVPEP

-178 PETVPVQT
+178 PETVPAQT
-186 GEPLPFS
+186 GEPLPLS

-199 QRGYAYVLAAAIP
+199 QHGYAYVLAAAIP

-233 LVRRFA
+233 LVHRFA

-259 YTTVDALPEA
+259 YTAVDALPEA

-275 VSALAGERLS
+275 VAALAGERPS

-298 GYVPEQEPVPE
+298 GYVPAQEPVPE

-321 PEATETPPAQPGV
+321 PEAAETPSVQPGA

-341 TNAYTDIDSSG
+341 TNVYTDIDSSG

-367 TVQIEETLQ
+367 TVQVEETLQ

-388 LYGDDFADGTLKWTE
+388 LYGDDFDDGTLKWTE
-403 EGTLWVLAQETCA
+403 QGTLWVLAQETCA

-431 SPPSRMMRM
+431 STSYRMMRT

-651 SLTGAVTLTT
+651 SLTGTVTLTT

-766 GAPLAGAVFELVGG
+766 GAPLAGAVFELVSG

-848 VVKRDSLTREALAG
+848 IVKRDSLTREALAG

-899 WGRYRIEETKVPQHF
+899 WGRYRIEETTVPQHY

-961 RFDIYENDEYGSA
+961 RFDIYENDEYGSVLA
-974 LVGSMVTDENG
+974 CSMVTDENG

-1000 EQGKTAGYVFE
+1000 EHGETAGYVFE

-1055 PDTRGDGELTGA
+1055 PGTRGDGELTGA

-1079 RQGNVI
+1079 RQDNVI
-1085 YEKGD
+1085 YEKGA
-1090 VVVDSLTTAGED
+1090 VVVDSLTTADQD

-1274 RLMKTDSETGKTIT
+1274 RLIKTDSETGKAVT

-1311 TLQETD
+1311 TRQETD

-1365 VPGETYQIDVEVPN
+1365 SPGETYQIDVEVPN

-1481 DDTPHEVTLD
+1481 DDTPYEVRLD

-1573 DTEGRLMFAGQ
+1573 DADGRLVFAGQ

-1599 GWKLSAG
+1599 GWKLPAG
-1606 TFPVS
+1606 TVPIS
-1611 ILPEKAQEDAVIR
+1611 ILPEKAQEDAVTR

-1659 NSRDEIIYHARTDE
+1659 NSRDEIIYRARTDE

-1774 RYTVVETRPLSG
+1774 RYTVVETQPLSG

-1800 QYVNPDAPLEVVN
+1800 QYVNPDAPLEIVN

-1840 AGALALIGV
+1840 VGGLVLIGA

>member
-111 PAEETAQEVE
+111 PA
-121 PTEAP
+121 
-126 ALPTQE
+126 
-132 PMPEPTEA
+132 
-140 PSETA
+140 ETA

-275 VSALAGERLS
+275 VAALAGERPS

-298 GYVPEQEPVPE
+298 GYVPAQEPVPE

-321 PEATETPPAQPGV
+321 PEAAETPSVQPGA

-341 TNAYTDIDSSG
+341 TNVYTDIDSSG

-367 TVQIEETLQ
+367 TVQVEETLQ

-403 EGTLWVLAQETCA
+403 QGTLWVLAQETCA

-431 SPPSRMMRM
+431 STSYRMMRT

-651 SLTGAVTLTT
+651 SLTGTVTLTT

-766 GAPLAGAVFELVGG
+766 GAPLAGAVFELVSG

-848 VVKRDSLTREALAG
+848 IVKRDSLTREALAG

-899 WGRYRIEETKVPQHF
+899 WGRYRIEETTVPQHY

-947 TKTDRLNGNPIEGV
+947 IKTDRLNGNPIEGV

-1659 NSRDEIIYHARTDE
+1659 NSRDEIIYRARTDE

-1764 LASFERIPYG
+1764 LASFERIPHG
-1774 RYTVVETRPLSG
+1774 RYSVVETQPLPG

-1800 QYVNPDAPLEVVN
+1800 QYVNPDAPLEIVN

-1840 AGALALIGV
+1840 AGALVLIGA

>member
-19 LCPSPGRSEAA
+19 LCPSPGRSEATVQTDVPVPQEAA
-30 IPTEETVESQT
+30 IPAEETMEP
-41 QESVQKPAAT
+41 QETVQEPAAT

-61 PTEAPALPTQE
+61 PTEAPALPTQGA
-72 PMPEPTEAPPAE
+72 MPEPTGAPPA
-84 ETAQEVEPTEAPA
+84 
-97 LPTQEPMPEPTEAP
+97 
-111 PAEETAQEVE
+111 
-121 PTEAP
+121 
-126 ALPTQE
+126 
-132 PMPEPTEA
+132 
-140 PSETA
+140 ETA

-178 PETVPVQT
+178 PETVPAQT
-186 GEPLPFS
+186 GETLPLS
-193 LQDAMA
+193 LQDAVA
-199 QRGYAYVLAAAIP
+199 QHGYAYVLAAAIP

-220 EPAYCMTQETAVL
+220 EPAYCMAQETAVL
-233 LVRRFA
+233 LVHRLV
-239 PEEGFAEVWLLN
+239 PERFAEVWLLN

-259 YTTVDALPEA
+259 YTAVDALPEA

-275 VSALAGERLS
+275 VAALAGERPS

-298 GYVPEQEPVPE
+298 GYVPAQEPVPE

-321 PEATETPPAQPGV
+321 PEAAETTSVQPGA

-341 TNAYTDIDSSG
+341 TNVYTDIDSSG

-367 TVQIEETLQ
+367 TVQVEETLQ

-388 LYGDDFADGTLKWTE
+388 LFGDDFDDGTLKWTE
-403 EGTLWVLAQETCA
+403 QGTLWVLAQETCA

-462 GQGGLHGSSGK
+462 GQGGLHGGSGK

-1000 EQGKTAGYVFE
+1000 EHGETAGYVFE

-1055 PDTRGDGELTGA
+1055 PGTRGDGELTGA

-1085 YEKGD
+1085 YEKGA

-1132 IIVDARSAAKQS
+1132 IIVDARSAAEQS
-1144 HEAVV
+1144 QEAVV

-1200 YENARA
+1200 YENAHA
-1206 LERDRLVTDENGYA
+1206 FERDRLVTDENGYA

-1238 PGYELKGPILFEI
+1238 SGYELKGPILFEI

-1263 TLSDRPIRYRL
+1263 TLSDRPIRYLL
-1274 RLMKTDSETGKTIT
+1274 RLIKTDSETGKAVT

-1311 TLQETD
+1311 TRQETD

-1365 VPGETYQIDVEVPN
+1365 APGETYQIDVEVPN

-1454 DGPAASGL
+1454 NGPAASGL

-1554 IPYDGGVLPAGTL
+1554 IPYDGGVLPAGML

-1573 DTEGRLMFAGQ
+1573 DADGRLVFAGQ

-1599 GWKLSAG
+1599 GWKLPAG

-1764 LASFERIPYG
+1764 LASFERIPHG

>member
-8 RLAALLLACLL
+8 RLAAMLLACLL

-111 PAEETAQEVE
+111 P
-121 PTEAP
+121 
-126 ALPTQE
+126 
-132 PMPEPTEA
+132 
-140 PSETA
+140 ETA

-160 SPTEEPTSVPEA
+160 PPTEEPTSVPEA

-178 PETVPVQT
+178 PETVPAQT
-186 GEPLPFS
+186 GEPLPLS

-220 EPAYCMTQETAVL
+220 EPAYCMAQETAVL
-233 LVRRFA
+233 LVHRLV
-239 PEEGFAEVWLLN
+239 PERFAEVWLLN

-259 YTTVDALPEA
+259 YTAVDALPEA

-275 VSALAGERLS
+275 VAALAGERSS
-285 ALTADERLVFVVP
+285 ATTEDERLVFVVP
-298 GYVPEQEPVPE
+298 GYVPAQEPVPE
-309 PGAAETVTPSAE
+309 SAET
-321 PEATETPPAQPGV
+321 EAAVQPMEQSSLESVITPAQPGA

-341 TNAYTDIDSSG
+341 TNVYTGIDWSG

-367 TVQIEETLQ
+367 TVQVEETLQ

-403 EGTLWVLAQETCA
+403 QGTLWVLAQETCA

-422 TVTDYALPV
+422 TMTDYALPV
-431 SPPSRMMRM
+431 SPSSRMMRM

-848 VVKRDSLTREALAG
+848 IVKRDSLTREALAG

-871 APAGATGVGGSVV
+871 APAGATGVGDSVV

-899 WGRYRIEETKVPQHF
+899 WGRYRIEETKVPRHY

-947 TKTDRLNGNPIEGV
+947 IKTDRLNGNPIEGV

-974 LVGSMVTDENG
+974 LACSMVTDENG

-1000 EQGKTAGYVFE
+1000 EHGETAGYVFE

-1055 PDTRGDGELTGA
+1055 PGTRGDGELTGA

-1085 YEKGD
+1085 YEKGA

-1155 TNEIRYGAQA
+1155 TNEIRYGTQA

-1192 VYLRKAGS
+1192 VYLRKAGA

-1206 LERDRLVTDENGYA
+1206 FERDRLVTDENGYA

-1573 DTEGRLMFAGQ
+1573 DVDGRLVFAGQ

-1599 GWKLSAG
+1599 GWKLPAG

-1647 AAPVPGALIEVR
+1647 SAPVPGALIEVR
-1659 NSRDEIIYHARTDE
+1659 NSRDEIIYRARTDE

-1764 LASFERIPYG
+1764 LASFERIPHG
-1774 RYTVVETRPLSG
+1774 RYTVVETKPLPG

-1840 AGALALIGV
+1840 AGALVLIGV

>member
-30 IPTEETVESQT
+30 VQTEVPVQKEAAIPAEETPESQET
-41 QESVQKPAAT
+41 VQEPAAT

-72 PMPEPTEAPPAE
+72 PMPEPTEAPP
-84 ETAQEVEPTEAPA
+84 
-97 LPTQEPMPEPTEAP
+97 
-111 PAEETAQEVE
+111 
-121 PTEAP
+121 
-126 ALPTQE
+126 
-132 PMPEPTEA
+132 
-140 PSETA
+140 ETA

-160 SPTEEPTSVPEA
+160 PPTEEPTSVPEA

-178 PETVPVQT
+178 PETVPAQT

-220 EPAYCMTQETAVL
+220 EPAYCMAQETAVL
-233 LVRRFA
+233 LVHRLV
-239 PEEGFAEVWLLN
+239 PERFAEVWLLN

-259 YTTVDALPEA
+259 YTAVDALPEA

-275 VSALAGERLS
+275 VAALAGERPS

-298 GYVPEQEPVPE
+298 GYVPAQEPVPE
-309 PGAAETVTPSAE
+309 SAET
-321 PEATETPPAQPGV
+321 EAAVQPMEQSSLESVITPAQPGA

-341 TNAYTDIDSSG
+341 TNVYTDIDSSG

-367 TVQIEETLQ
+367 TVQVEETLQ

-403 EGTLWVLAQETCA
+403 QGTLWVLAQETCI

-431 SPPSRMMRM
+431 STSSRMMRM

-447 FSLKTINAPV
+447 FLLKTINAPV

-666 RVSRSYGALTGNTA
+666 RVSRSYGVLTGNTA

-766 GAPLAGAVFELVGG
+766 GAPLAGAVFELVSG

-848 VVKRDSLTREALAG
+848 IVKRDSLTREALAG

-899 WGRYRIEETKVPQHF
+899 WGRYRIEETKVPRHY

-947 TKTDRLNGNPIEGV
+947 TKTDRLNGNPIKGV

-1000 EQGKTAGYVFE
+1000 EHGETAGYVFE

-1055 PDTRGDGELTGA
+1055 PGTRGDGELTGA

-1079 RQGNVI
+1079 RQDNVI
-1085 YEKGD
+1085 YEKGA
-1090 VVVDSLTTAGED
+1090 VVVDSLTTAGQD

-1121 PPVGYQAAVDS
+1121 PPVGYQASDTAITIDTR
-1132 IIVDARSAAKQS
+1132 DAARQS
-1144 HEAVV
+1144 VEAV
-1149 IYEGVV
+1149 ITYEGVI
-1155 TNEIRYGAQA
+1155 TNSIKMGAQA

-1227 GVYVLEQIKGA
+1227 GVYVLEQTKGA

-1311 TLQETD
+1311 TRQETD

-1462 LPLGRYVLVEIHAP
+1462 LPLGRYMLVEIHAP

-1501 VRAELTNEYLPAEIT
+1501 VCAELTNEYLPAEIT

-1573 DTEGRLMFAGQ
+1573 DADGRLVFAGQ

-1599 GWKLSAG
+1599 GWKLPAG

-1647 AAPVPGALIEVR
+1647 SAPVPGALIEVR
-1659 NSRDEIIYHARTDE
+1659 NSRDEIIYRARTDE

-1774 RYTVVETRPLSG
+1774 RYTVVETRSLSG

-1813 VPADTPDIQTGVD
+1813 VPADTTDIQTGVD

-1840 AGALALIGV
+1840 AGALALVGV

>member
-30 IPTEETVESQT
+30 VQTDVPVPQEAAIPAEETPESQET
-41 QESVQKPAAT
+41 VQEPAAT

-84 ETAQEVEPTEAPA
+84 TE
-97 LPTQEPMPEPTEAP
+97 LPTQE
-111 PAEETAQEVE
+111 
-121 PTEAP
+121 
-126 ALPTQE
+126 
-132 PMPEPTEA
+132 
-140 PSETA
+140 
-145 LPTQPPAQAPTEAPQ
+145 PTQPPAQAPTEAPQ
-160 SPTEEPTSVPEA
+160 PPTEEPTSVPEA

-178 PETVPVQT
+178 PETVPAQT
-186 GEPLPFS
+186 GEPLPLS

-233 LVRRFA
+233 LVQRLV

-251 ESYELITA
+251 ESYELTTA
-259 YTTVDALPEA
+259 YTAVDALPEA

-275 VSALAGERLS
+275 VAALAGERPS

-298 GYVPEQEPVPE
+298 GYVPAQEPVSE

-321 PEATETPPAQPGV
+321 PEAAETPSVQPGA

-341 TNAYTDIDSSG
+341 TNVYTGIDSSG

-367 TVQIEETLQ
+367 TVQVEETLQ

-403 EGTLWVLAQETCA
+403 QGTLWVLAQETCA
-416 TGAADL
+416 TGTADL

-431 SPPSRMMRM
+431 STSSRMMRM

-462 GQGGLHGSSGK
+462 GQGGLHGSSGR

-651 SLTGAVTLTT
+651 SLTGTVTLTT

-695 SITAPGTHLSFVAE
+695 SITAPGPHLSFVAE

-766 GAPLAGAVFELVGG
+766 GAPLAGAVFELVSG

-899 WGRYRIEETKVPQHF
+899 WGRYRIEETTVPQHY

-924 IRDSGRTCEIEVEN
+924 IRDSGRTCEIAVEN

-974 LVGSMVTDENG
+974 LASSMVTDENG

-1000 EQGKTAGYVFE
+1000 EHGETAGYVFE

-1055 PDTRGDGELTGA
+1055 PGTRGDGELTGA

-1085 YEKGD
+1085 YEKGA
-1090 VVVDSLTTAGED
+1090 VVVDSLTTAGQD

-1121 PPVGYQAAVDS
+1121 PPVGYQASDTAITMDTR
-1132 IIVDARSAAKQS
+1132 DAARQS
-1144 HEAVV
+1144 VETV
-1149 IYEGVV
+1149 ITYEGVI
-1155 TNEIRYGAQA
+1155 TNSIKMGAQA

-1206 LERDRLVTDENGYA
+1206 FERDRLVTDENGYA

-1251 DGTEDI
+1251 DGTEDV

-1263 TLSDRPIRYRL
+1263 TLSDRPIRYHL
-1274 RLMKTDSETGKTIT
+1274 RLMKTDSETGKAVT

-1311 TLQETD
+1311 TRQETD

-1365 VPGETYQIDVEVPN
+1365 APGETYQIDVEVPN

-1384 RILLEKKGPRL
+1384 RILLEKKEPRL

-1407 EAHRPVYEER
+1407 EAHRPVYEES

-1539 VPGEGFVFGLYNASD
+1539 VPGEGFVFGLFNASD

-1573 DTEGRLMFAGQ
+1573 DADGRLVFAGQ

-1599 GWKLSAG
+1599 GWKLPAG

-1659 NSRDEIIYHARTDE
+1659 NSRDEIIYRARTDE

-1764 LASFERIPYG
+1764 LASFERIPHG
-1774 RYTVVETRPLSG
+1774 RYTVVETQPLSG

-1813 VPADTPDIQTGVD
+1813 VPADTSDIQTGVD

-1840 AGALALIGV
+1840 ASGLVLIGV

>member
-8 RLAALLLACLL
+8 RLAAMLLACLL

-30 IPTEETVESQT
+30 VQTDVPVPQEAAIPAEETLESQET
-41 QESVQKPAAT
+41 VQEPAAT

-72 PMPEPTEAPPAE
+72 PMPESTEAPPAE
-84 ETAQEVEPTEAPA
+84 TA
-97 LPTQEPMPEPTEAP
+97 LPTQE
-111 PAEETAQEVE
+111 
-121 PTEAP
+121 
-126 ALPTQE
+126 
-132 PMPEPTEA
+132 
-140 PSETA
+140 
-145 LPTQPPAQAPTEAPQ
+145 PTQPPAQAPTEVPQ
-160 SPTEEPTSVPEA
+160 PPTEEPTSVPEA

-178 PETVPVQT
+178 PETVPAQI
-186 GEPLPFS
+186 GEPLPLS

-220 EPAYCMTQETAVL
+220 EPAYCMAQETAVL
-233 LVRRFA
+233 LVHRLV
-239 PEEGFAEVWLLN
+239 PEGFAEVWLLN

-259 YTTVDALPEA
+259 YTAVDALPEA
-269 ALSDQE
+269 SLSDQE
-275 VSALAGERLS
+275 VAALAGERPS

-298 GYVPEQEPVPE
+298 GYVPAQEPVPE

-321 PEATETPPAQPGV
+321 PEAAEIPPAQPGA

-341 TNAYTDIDSSG
+341 TNVYTDIDSSG

-367 TVQIEETLQ
+367 TVQVEETLQ

-403 EGTLWVLAQETCA
+403 QGTLWVLAQETCA

-431 SPPSRMMRM
+431 SPSSRMMRM

-651 SLTGAVTLTT
+651 SLTGTVTLTT

-766 GAPLAGAVFELVGG
+766 GAPLAGAVFELVSG
-780 NAVIATQTTG
+780 NAVITTQTTG

-871 APAGATGVGGSVV
+871 APAGATGVGDSVV

-899 WGRYRIEETKVPQHF
+899 WGRYRIEETKVPRHY

-974 LVGSMVTDENG
+974 LVCSMVTDENG

-1000 EQGKTAGYVFE
+1000 EHGETAGYVFE

-1030 NQPVRVRLKL
+1030 NQPVQVRLKL
-1040 YKRDADEYAGKPADA
+1040 YKRDADEYTGKPADA
-1055 PDTRGDGELTGA
+1055 PGTRGDGELTGA

-1085 YEKGD
+1085 YEKGA

-1108 ALWPGVYEIVELA
+1108 ALWPGMYVFEELA
-1121 PPVGYQAAVDS
+1121 PPVGYQASDTAITIDTR
-1132 IIVDARSAAKQS
+1132 DAARQS
-1144 HEAVV
+1144 VEAV
-1149 IYEGVV
+1149 ITYEGVI
-1155 TNEIRYGAQA
+1155 TNSIKMGAQA

-1274 RLMKTDSETGKTIT
+1274 RLMKTDSETRKTIT

-1311 TLQETD
+1311 TRQETD

-1365 VPGETYQIDVEVPN
+1365 APGETYQIDVEVPN

-1501 VRAELTNEYLPAEIT
+1501 VCAELTNEYLPAEIT

-1524 QAMED
+1524 QTMED

-1539 VPGEGFVFGLYNASD
+1539 VPGEGFVFGLFNTSD
-1554 IPYDGGVLPAGTL
+1554 IPHDGGVLPAGTL
-1567 VASGAT
+1567 VASGTT
-1573 DTEGRLMFAGQ
+1573 DADGRLVFAGQ

-1606 TFPVS
+1606 MFPVS

-1647 AAPVPGALIEVR
+1647 SAPVPGALIEVR
-1659 NSRDEIIYHARTDE
+1659 NSRDEIIYRARTDE

-1800 QYVNPDAPLEVVN
+1800 RYVNPDAPLEVVN
-1813 VPADTPDIQTGVD
+1813 VPADTTDIQTGVD

-1840 AGALALIGV
+1840 AGGLVLVGV

>member
-8 RLAALLLACLL
+8 RLAAMLLACLL

-30 IPTEETVESQT
+30 VQTDVPGPQEAALPAEETVVL
-41 QESVQKPAAT
+41 QEATKETEAT
-51 PAEEA
+51 PAVET
-56 AQEVK
+56 AQEVT
-61 PTEAPALPTQE
+61 PAEAPALPTEE
-72 PMPEPTEAPPAE
+72 PMPEPTEAPP
-84 ETAQEVEPTEAPA
+84 
-97 LPTQEPMPEPTEAP
+97 
-111 PAEETAQEVE
+111 
-121 PTEAP
+121 
-126 ALPTQE
+126 
-132 PMPEPTEA
+132 
-140 PSETA
+140 ETA

-178 PETVPVQT
+178 PETVPAQT
-186 GEPLPFS
+186 GETLPLS

-199 QRGYAYVLAAAIP
+199 QHGYAYVLAAAIP

-220 EPAYCMTQETAVL
+220 EPAYCMAQETAVL
-233 LVRRFA
+233 LVHRLV
-239 PEEGFAEVWLLN
+239 PEGFAEVWLLN

-259 YTTVDALPEA
+259 YTAVDALPEA

-275 VSALAGERLS
+275 VAALAGERPS

-298 GYVPEQEPVPE
+298 GYVPAQEPVPE

-321 PEATETPPAQPGV
+321 PEAAETTSVQPGA

-341 TNAYTDIDSSG
+341 TNVYTDIDSSG

-367 TVQIEETLQ
+367 TVQVEETLQ

-388 LYGDDFADGTLKWTE
+388 LFGDDFDDGTLKWTE
-403 EGTLWVLAQETCA
+403 QGTLWVLAQETCA

-431 SPPSRMMRM
+431 SPSSRMMRM

-639 SVSNQSTRFSGG
+639 SVSNQSTHFSGG
-651 SLTGAVTLTT
+651 SLTGTVTLTT

-766 GAPLAGAVFELVGG
+766 GAPLAGAVFELVSG
-780 NAVIATQTTG
+780 NAVITTQTTG

-848 VVKRDSLTREALAG
+848 IVKRDSLTREALAG

-899 WGRYRIEETKVPQHF
+899 WGRYRIEETTVPQHY

-924 IRDSGRTCEIEVEN
+924 IRDRGRTCEIEVEN

-974 LVGSMVTDENG
+974 LARSMVTDENG

-1000 EQGKTAGYVFE
+1000 EHGETAGYVFE
-1011 EIALDAVVKPDE
+1011 EIALGAVVKPDE

-1055 PDTRGDGELTGA
+1055 PGTRGDGELTGA

-1085 YEKGD
+1085 YEKGA

-1192 VYLRKAGS
+1192 VYLRNAGS

-1227 GVYVLEQIKGA
+1227 GVYVLEQTKGA

-1263 TLSDRPIRYRL
+1263 TLSDRPIRYHL
-1274 RLMKTDSETGKTIT
+1274 RLMKTDSETGKAVT

-1311 TLQETD
+1311 TRQETD

-1365 VPGETYQIDVEVPN
+1365 APGETYQIDAEVPN
-1379 EPVKG
+1379 KPVKG

-1444 ELVETLTTAS
+1444 ELVETLTTTS

-1573 DTEGRLMFAGQ
+1573 DTDGRLVLAGQ

-1599 GWKLSAG
+1599 GWKLPAG

-1659 NSRDEIIYHARTDE
+1659 NSRDEIIYRARTDE

-1764 LASFERIPYG
+1764 LASFERIPHG
-1774 RYTVVETRPLSG
+1774 RYSVVETQPLPG

-1840 AGALALIGV
+1840 AGALVLIGV